1 MPDFNKDLSPIL
13 VNKNTELPQFDN
25 PSTPIPSSYMGMGQY
40 DLSGRDVED
49 PIFGKGPVVSKL
61 LPTVTASEL
70 YENRRYDNYSADTLD
85 IEDQNANA
93 QSNWEKAT
101 NGILKGANLA
111 ATTVAGGF
119 GMLYGAATS
128 PFTGRFADIWD
139 NPIMRKLDAYN
150 AEVDQNFLPN
160 YYSNKEKNA
169 EWYSTDNW
177 MTTNFLFDKL
187 VKNAG
192 FAVGAMASGNIA
204 NAALKTSGAVI
215 GAGLDALATEATAAQ
230 SFKLFTPLLRNTAR
244 AFSAAKNTEAAAILE
259 QELSSISD
267 IALRTSKMAQLDKA
281 KLAFSGFND
290 AARRTAIAAYSSAG
304 EASFE
309 ALQTSKEFRNNL
321 IEDYKKNNGGVAP
334 SGQALDDINQV
345 AESVGK
351 TSFFGNL
358 ALLGITEYVQ
368 LPYLLGSSYKSSKQ
382 AANTLLGKVDD
393 VVLENGKYVTK
404 ASTASRF
411 GKLYQ
416 GAAKAQKYVFD
427 PKEAGQ
433 ELGQFALQVG
443 TQNYF
448 KKSYESN
455 DANAWV
461 DGFLYGMVGKDK
473 EGEGVGALV
482 SKEGLESGLLGG
494 LTGGLMQANRTYE
507 EATAI
512 RKNTNDFISELNS
525 TPSFKQAFQD
535 RLDSANR
542 SIVLQQQQRDSIIN
556 GDELEARDLQSDL
569 VHAYLA
575 PRVKY
580 GRFDMVME
588 DLNELRQFGS
598 TEEGLASLKE
608 QSIANINDTVE
619 SYQKRLITFSESAK
633 SLNDT
638 YKDISLRYSGEILRD
653 EKGNPVLGPNGEQY
667 KKYTSENIDKLV
679 YAMHKISNYDKRIP
693 QVTSALSSFGIST
706 GELLNSINENDKPN
720 REVVDNLLKQIN
732 DLDVVSDVKD
742 SLKTALVDT
751 IELSMRRRQFM
762 EEYDGMKRDPLNYQ
776 STSGE
781 EDNAPVTVEQKEK
794 VEGKARPVIVEKELE
809 VGKPYSLKETLR
821 KDGTELQFAPKIT
834 VLSKTLAGE
843 YEVRLPNGKI
853 KFLTPT
859 EFKNYNISDEEN
871 LSDEMSDILNKAID
885 DVLSTSKFSEIEKP
899 TVNKLDYVNSL
910 DNQQLINAIEK
921 EFNKQAESLLQAKQE
936 AREREQRLLKNKEQ
950 LDKDQAAIEKNS
962 GTVATVDTSSTAMQ
976 EEGKLK
982 SAKNLFT
989 SSTTASEDYSDP
1001 TQSAA
1006 HITRSRSFLNKVKS
1020 FKNRSNVKAILV
1032 TPKQV
1037 DALGL
1042 TGLIEMSYGD
1052 STTEDILDVDNG
1064 FVAQVF
1070 IVQEKGKNYF
1080 VSEDGK
1086 KLSEVGEQVDMNQVV
1101 FQTMPT
1107 TALEYNNGT
1116 PRFRGEE
1123 KEKAEMYSN
1132 AWRDYRA
1139 TLFSAPADDYRI
1151 FDFTVSRGIPNV
1163 EDDAATNQVG
1173 GILIPETKI
1182 NSTEGLITISTTGSI
1197 VHNGEAINFPVGV
1210 PVLQYGD
1217 TLQFLNNRRFNDRE
1231 AKGVF
1236 QTIKALAEDTIKQ
1249 SEAGKSIR
1257 LNRGY
1262 TDFLQNVLFWKSK
1275 GKETL
1280 APNQISL
1287 NTSAMTINLGG
1298 NSYAL
1303 TDIANNESAIID
1315 QLKNTYISVNN
1326 TSLTKDF
1333 SIPFTEYYISQT
1345 GEFITSEWKNYQS
1358 FLLSSKYPSGKARP
1372 EGDTP
1377 LTTNVAKPTE
1387 AVPYSFKQ
1395 KYSTLNGVEF
1405 NLKAAAPKKAAPAKT
1420 EGPKIGE
1427 YDVDGETVNDYTL
1440 SGDRV
1445 VNFTA
1450 SVTDGVVSAIVVSNP
1465 ITQGLAADPDKMS
1478 DIIIPQVKAI
1488 AEEKGEKFDATKTDE
1503 QYVFD
1508 YLSNVIA
1515 SDLQLQLA
1523 PVEEVVEEE
1532 VSDIESKKANVESAF
1547 TSKINSATFQD
1558 ESIKKQKDERIAAAA
1573 NGEKNVDM
1581 RGINAYLEVRG
1592 NKIRKAFKELF
1603 KDKPTISI
1611 VNTIKSLL
1619 IKASTTYQK
1628 VGKNDFTIDN
1638 YNSILERIDK
1648 LDIQNITDT
1657 QLKDIV
1663 DSFINSS
1670 SSLYQLGESVNYDA
1684 ELAALESN
1692 EEAPESD
1699 TYNPDNTEYPDVAF
1713 RKVGGVDVDRITD
1726 ADMEAFKEWHA
1737 ANVPNIPF
1745 EVLANIITT
1754 HDGEKAWG
1762 VFENGVAKFMKGGQR
1777 GTEYHEIFEAIY
1789 NAMLTSE
1796 QQQALL
1802 TEFKSKPGK
1811 FLDRETGKKIN
1822 YDEATDL
1829 QAKERIADDFAD
1841 FRLGKLPARTLGEK
1855 ISKFFKSIVDFFK
1868 AFVTKPSVKS
1878 ELFKAINTGKF
1889 KEEVLRESN
1898 NEFAQYSR
1906 VGKLNVKQTQE
1917 YVEDITAR
1925 AAGLLFSESQK
1936 GLLFSPEKIT
1946 STEMF
1951 SKIEA
1956 MYVKEGKLQE
1966 LGASTWRD
1974 LKVKTLEKLRTLGV
1988 NFSAEDVISINDE
2001 EANKNDYAPEPF
2013 STDWKKNSTGAIKFS
2028 LSTLLQV
2035 AAVNPEGN
2043 ISLELPKPEFSS
2055 VKGLKL
2061 LNFSKAFATVLDKLS
2076 NTSSVSV
2083 AVDKLAELSN
2093 NDPNYVRLYQRVGA
2107 NVPFKDFSNDDWRYF
2122 IQFMQTFTKQKPEAL
2137 IQYKSG
2143 GEVYTGAANLYTATE
2158 QVVQGWTENMKAIAK
2173 VPKSIISLKNKVYVI
2188 DEAKLKEFD
2197 SSDEGMVDMLSAI
2210 GIEFPIDTYK
2220 KLNTSQKNT
2229 FAKAV
2234 TSIKAYLGK
2243 NNQIMSVTGKTLD
2256 VKGQLSK
2263 LGELLIKATNPN
2275 QDSTYF
2281 GVEGQRIG
2289 TYANNNAPSLFENE
2303 FNESETL
2310 DELLEKRPELND
2322 MFSANSQVLKK
2333 GGLFFDEDGNRI
2345 KSIKVKYIQGTKDT
2359 DANKGTSTSK
2369 LTLGDRFTQE
2379 INQNVNGR
2387 YYILIPADGS
2397 TEWAMDLGN
2406 TISFRNVEKGTAWK
2420 QINNVFRGYLSDEVS
2435 LALDFDNR
2443 KQLNN
2448 IYSLDGINK
2457 IESKLEELNKIK
2469 NKSEEDVKEIDSL
2482 NIQLE
2487 DLKKKPYQLRFFKD
2501 ILFKEDLE
2509 AINDLIEKNATQEQ
2523 VEDYINKNI
2532 TSVNEAIEKFIT
2544 DTANETKDVLLNTG
2558 EALLVDEEV
2567 YSYPGLDSTFSQAEN
2582 LDKFNMDE
2590 TVLDNLMTFAAA
2602 NYIIS
2607 NIELHKVL
2615 FGDPYQFKIKGEQLD
2630 ETKRIKSFLSPRLTT
2645 FDTPEYNTWLNEN
2658 MNVAGDVE
2666 LASTD
2671 PGYHSYKAYANT
2683 ITVSDV
2689 NVAGSLSNLVENYSD
2704 TNEADAMSWIS
2715 DGAYKEV
2722 KLKNGQ
2728 WSDGAE
2734 AFHQWQLA
2742 YTRQNL
2748 PGYTYS
2754 NDALEAHDKELV
2766 SGPAPK
2772 HTIEV
2777 LKPIVSGNKYNKN
2790 MFDLVLDKFSQMPIY
2805 YSMVKGTNLENLYV
2819 QMMKQGVDYAIMESG
2834 RKVGIEKMHSLY
2846 NVDGSFNEEAFNNNV
2861 QVPWK
2866 AYGIQ
2871 VETATEGEKTQTR
2884 GSQLTKLA
2892 SMDLFNNGVASSPAA
2907 EKEYKRNT
2915 DILNK
2920 MNENAYNTLLSKL
2933 GLTDTG
2939 NGFTMDSVT
2948 VSETLVYEMLRRE
2961 VSQNTKDTVQLD
2973 ENGKF
2978 RIPFEASPSY
2988 VQIRSIIYA
2997 MVNKALISPK
3007 LNGGAHVQVP
3017 ATMFESATKG
3027 RSLAIKTEKG
3037 WEKISKADYNKLS
3050 DEDKKKVMLTD
3061 DTLKFYTRENPY
3073 CEVMLPHWF
3082 KNKFGKKTGDEIL
3095 NYLNNT
3101 EEGRSI
3107 LSGIGFRI
3115 PTQALS
3121 SVEVFKVKGFLPQ
3134 YMGATVVVPSEI
3146 TTKAGSDFDIDKLN
3160 MYLKSVYVDKNGDV
3174 KLIKYMGSEEAT
3186 KKHYGE
3192 MFDRGELLT
3201 NDQQK
3206 ALREYLDSQ
3215 KIGAET
3221 NSLLLS
3227 IFGDNA
3233 IFDEADITS
3242 EFIQELSEQG
3252 IKNAVV
3258 NDMYKKSLENEY
3270 YDSLAKLLT
3279 LPENFDRLISPVDD
3293 AGLKT
3298 LSEKLDKLRG
3308 YNEGDIKNRLL
3319 NRNYMTSL
3327 RHAFVIAKRWVGIS
3341 AVNITSLS
3349 LKQKS
3354 KVYIDPSKFEV
3365 ISEKDRKILGDGKV
3379 NIKHNTVN
3387 VDGEEMISL
3396 SGTNVANDP
3405 NALISGRLSGYATAF
3420 VDVAKDPFI
3429 LKIIKSNSVVG
3440 TFMFLE
3446 NIGAGEEGIMFL
3458 NQPIIDEYLKIVDNA
3473 RTQNLFNDTL
3483 INYAKSLFPTAQTLI
3498 TEAKVTPANFESNI
3512 SDYYT
3517 GTLDANQ
3524 NAEQQVILKEFL
3536 KYAKMA
3542 EYNYKLTQATN
3553 YDTTRF
3559 GSGEEFARKQLRTDN
3574 ARKAS
3579 IISSVDNVLK
3589 TTFVGKL
3596 EKLLSSSMQSMGA
3609 IFRLEKDDMRIITED
3624 VLRPFSENEY
3634 LSADNYNKVA
3644 LQIKASFLDY
3654 IIQTK
3659 KGLNSRI
3666 KELLVDNETSIAV
3679 QLEKAKAKYPK
3690 VQILRD
3696 LQIVSGDRVD
3706 GAKSVKL
3713 IANIKDAYDEDIYV
3727 GMMRELRDTNP
3738 ELNQLYKDLV
3748 SVAILQGGY
3757 QSAIS
3762 IKNIIPIEDYSDIVT
3777 PVVNSIVSDKLL
3789 KAFSQGMFQ
3798 RNNFGDDTAMPII
3811 QPKFFLSADMPVG
3824 EKLNSIGEHYADIYQ
3839 YYSSL
3844 FPNIGA
3850 LGIKS
3855 MDRRI
3860 LLLSDKYNYFD
3871 VKNDFVKVPRVVTDK
3886 KTGANIDMVT
3896 GKTITKLDF
3905 ATRKKK
3911 GDYTLQDVFGYA
3923 KVKLPNGEPL
3933 IYYKKDK
3940 NGDFQS
3946 QYVYKLINLY
3956 GDGQRASEHYSDFRR
3971 SVIENGTIQINQEIP
3986 DADII
3991 EFYGGEITRKDVSLP
4006 TEVESENVSNND
4018 ILQLEVN
4025 ALEQQISELK
4035 EIKELVSE
4043 GQIEM
4048 IVLNDLPKI
4057 SPESAKKETGAKTG
4071 NAKDISTS
4079 MLSKNGVTVEQAAH
4093 NIWEN
4098 NFGIDSD
4105 ITTQDVRDIIID
4117 ILSSGSKTNYASQFD
4132 NSDEIK
4138 RLTQE
4143 LNDKKTQLEPKVK
4156 IKTSKPLPGQLD
4168 LFQEE
4173 ESWKEEDNND
4183 TCVPF

>member
-150 AEVDQNFLPN
+150 TEVDQNFLPN

-187 VKNAG
+187 VKNSG
-192 FAVGAMASGNIA
+192 FAVGAMVSGNIA

-404 ASTASRF
+404 ASTAGRF

-416 GAAKAQKYVFD
+416 GAAKAQKYIFD

-473 EGEGVGALV
+473 EGKGVGALV

-494 LTGGLMQANRTYE
+494 LTGGLMQAKGTYN

-619 SYQKRLITFSESAK
+619 SYQKRLIAFSESAK

-653 EKGNPVLGPNGEQY
+653 EKGNPVLGANGEQY

-693 QVTSALSSFGIST
+693 QVTSALTSFGIST

-732 DLDVVSDVKD
+732 DLDVVSDIKD
-742 SLKTALVDT
+742 GLKTALVDT

-776 STSGE
+776 STSGK
-781 EDNAPVTVEQKEK
+781 EDNSPVTVEQKEK
-794 VEGKARPVIVEKELE
+794 VEGKTRAAIVEKELE

-821 KDGTELQFAPKIT
+821 KEGTELQFAPKIT

-885 DVLSTSKFSEIEKP
+885 DVLNTSKFSEIEKP
-899 TVNKLDYVNSL
+899 ATGKLDYINSL

-921 EFNKQAESLLQAKQE
+921 EFNKQAASLLQEKQE

-1020 FKNRSNVKAILV
+1020 FKNRSNIKAILV
-1032 TPKQV
+1032 TPNQI

-1052 STTEDILDVDNG
+1052 SSTEDILDLDNG

-1070 IVQEKGKNYF
+1070 IVQEKGRNYF

-1086 KLSEVGEQVDMNQVV
+1086 KLSEVGLQVDMNQVV

-1107 TALEYNNGT
+1107 TELEYNNGT
-1116 PRFRGEE
+1116 PRFRAEE

-1132 AWRDYRA
+1132 AWRDYRS
-1139 TLFSAPADDYRI
+1139 TLFSAPADDYRV

-1173 GILIPETKI
+1173 GILIPESKI

-1197 VHNGEAINFPVGV
+1197 VHNNEPINFPVGV

-1236 QTIKALAEDTIKQ
+1236 QTIKALAEDTLKQ

-1287 NTSAMTINLGG
+1287 NTSNMTINLGG

-1326 TSLTKDF
+1326 KSLTKDF
-1333 SIPFTEYYISQT
+1333 SIPFTEYYINQA
-1345 GEFITSEWKNYQS
+1345 GEFTTAEWKNYQS

-1405 NLKAAAPKKAAPAKT
+1405 NLKTAAPKKAEPAKSAS
-1420 EGPKIGE
+1420 PKIGE
-1427 YDVDGETVNDYTL
+1427 YDVDGETVNDYKL
-1440 SGDRV
+1440 SGDRT

-1450 SVTDGVVSAIVVSNP
+1450 SITDGVVSAIVVSNP
-1465 ITQGLAADPDKMS
+1465 VTQGLAADPDKMS
-1478 DIIIPQVKAI
+1478 DIIIPELKKI
-1488 AEEKGEKFDATKTDE
+1488 AKEKGEQFDANKDDE
-1503 QYVFD
+1503 LYVFD

-1515 SDLQLQLA
+1515 SDLQNQLA
-1523 PVEEVVEEE
+1523 PQEEVVEEVVEEE
-1532 VSDIESKKANVESAF
+1532 PVV
-1547 TSKINSATFQD
+1547 
-1558 ESIKKQKDERIAAAA
+1558 
-1573 NGEKNVDM
+1573 
-1581 RGINAYLEVRG
+1581 
-1592 NKIRKAFKELF
+1592 
-1603 KDKPTISI
+1603 
-1611 VNTIKSLL
+1611 
-1619 IKASTTYQK
+1619 
-1628 VGKNDFTIDN
+1628 
-1638 YNSILERIDK
+1638 
-1648 LDIQNITDT
+1648 
-1657 QLKDIV
+1657 
-1663 DSFINSS
+1663 
-1670 SSLYQLGESVNYDA
+1670 
-1684 ELAALESN
+1684 

-1713 RKVGGVDVDRITD
+1713 RKVGGVDVDRMTD
-1726 ADMEAFKEWHA
+1726 ADIEAFKEWHA

-1745 EVLANIITT
+1745 EILQNIITT

-1762 VFENGVAKFMKGGQR
+1762 AFENGVAKFMKGGQR

-1802 TEFKSKPGK
+1802 NEFKSKPGK

-1906 VGKLNVKQTQE
+1906 VGKLSVKQTQE

-1988 NFSAEDVISINDE
+1988 NFNAEDVISINDE

-2043 ISLELPKPEFSS
+2043 MSLVLPKPEFSS
-2055 VKGLKL
+2055 IKGLKL

-2076 NTSSVSV
+2076 NTSSVSA

-2143 GEVYTGAANLYTATE
+2143 NEVYTGAANLYTATE

-2173 VPKSIISLKNKVYVI
+2173 VPKSIISFDRKNKVYVI
-2188 DEAKLKEFD
+2188 NETKLKEFD
-2197 SSDEGMVDMLSAI
+2197 NSVDGMIAMLNAI
-2210 GIEFPIDTYK
+2210 GVNFSADTYK
-2220 KLNTSQKNT
+2220 TLSPSQKNT

-2234 TSIKAYLGK
+2234 TSIKSYLGK

-2263 LGELLIKATNPN
+2263 LGELLVKATNPN

-2345 KSIKVKYIQGTKDT
+2345 KSIKIKYIQGTKDT
-2359 DANKGTSTSK
+2359 DANKGISTSK

-2379 INQNVNGR
+2379 INQNINGR

-2406 TISFRNVEKGTAWK
+2406 TISFASVEKGSAWK

-2435 LALDFDNR
+2435 LALDFNNR
-2443 KQLNN
+2443 KQLKNV
-2448 IYSLDGINK
+2448 S
-2457 IESKLEELNKIK
+2457 SKA
-2469 NKSEEDVKEIDSL
+2469 KE
-2482 NIQLE
+2482 
-2487 DLKKKPYQLRFFKD
+2487 LRFFKD
-2501 ILFKEDLE
+2501 ILFEEDLD
-2509 AINDLIEKNATQEQ
+2509 AINELIENNATQEQ

-2532 TSVNEAIEKFIT
+2532 ASINDAIKEFI
-2544 DTANETKDVLLNTG
+2544 DSTAKETQDVLLNTG
-2558 EALLVDEEV
+2558 EVFHRGEGV
-2567 YSYPGLDSTFSQAEN
+2567 YSYSGLDSTFSQAEN
-2582 LDKFNMDE
+2582 LDKFNLDE
-2590 TVLDNLMTFAAA
+2590 TVLDNLMTFTAA

-2615 FGDPYQFKIKGEQLD
+2615 FGDPYQFKIKGDQLD

-2658 MNVAGDVE
+2658 MNVAGDVK
-2666 LASTD
+2666 LTSTD

-2689 NVAGSLSNLVENYSD
+2689 NIAGSLSNLVKNYSD

-2728 WSDGAE
+2728 WSDEAE

-2834 RKVGIEKMHSLY
+2834 RKVGIEGMHSLY
-2846 NVDGSFNEEAFNNNV
+2846 NADGSFNEEAFNNNV

-2871 VETATEGEKTQTR
+2871 VETATEGDKTQTR
-2884 GSQLTKLA
+2884 GSQLTKLS

-2939 NGFTMDSVT
+2939 NGFTMDSIT

-2973 ENGKF
+2973 ENGEF

-3082 KNKFGKKTGDEIL
+3082 KGKFGNKTGDEIL

-3201 NDQQK
+3201 SAQQK

-3215 KIGAET
+3215 KIAPET

-3242 EFIQELSEQG
+3242 EFIQELAEQG
-3252 IKNAVV
+3252 IKNTIV

-3341 AVNITSLS
+3341 AVNITNLS

-3365 ISEKDRKILGDGKV
+3365 ISEKDKSILGDGKV

-3387 VDGEEMISL
+3387 VDGEDMISL

-3429 LKIIKSNSVVG
+3429 LKLIKSNSVVG

-3473 RTQNLFNDTL
+3473 RTQNLFNNDL
-3483 INYAKSLFPTAQTLI
+3483 VDYARSLFPTTAVDI
-3498 TEAKVTPANFESNI
+3498 SEAKVTPANFESNI
-3512 SDYYT
+3512 SGYYT
-3517 GTLDANQ
+3517 GKLDEKQ
-3524 NAEQQVILKEFL
+3524 NAEQHVILEEFL

-3542 EYNYKLTQATN
+3542 EYNYKFTQATN

-3579 IISSVDNVLK
+3579 IISSVDNVLD

-3596 EKLLSSSMQSMGA
+3596 EKLLSSSMQGMGA

-3634 LSADNYNKVA
+3634 LSADNYNKIA

-3659 KGLNSRI
+3659 TGLNSRI
-3666 KELLVDNETSIAV
+3666 KELLVDNETSVAA
-3679 QLEKAKAKYPK
+3679 QLEKAKAKYPN

-3713 IANIKDAYDEDIYV
+3713 MANIKDAYDEDIYV

-3748 SVAILQGGY
+3748 SVSILQGGY

-3762 IKNIIPIEDYSDIVT
+3762 IKNIIPIEDYSDVVT
-3777 PVVNSIVSDKLL
+3777 SVVNSIVSDESLQ
-3789 KAFSQGMFQ
+3789 AFSKGMFQ
-3798 RNNFGDDTAMPII
+3798 RNNFSDDTIMPII
-3811 QPKFFLSADMPVG
+3811 QPKFFLSSDMPIG
-3824 EKLNSIGEHYADIYQ
+3824 EQVNSIGEHYADVYQ

-3844 FPNIGA
+3844 FPNINA

-3855 MDRRI
+3855 TDRRI

-3886 KTGANIDMVT
+3886 KTGATIDMVT
-3896 GKTITKLDF
+3896 GKTITKLDYVN
-3905 ATRKKK
+3905 RKKK
-3911 GDYTLQDVFGYA
+3911 GDYTLQDAFGYA

-3933 IYYKKDK
+3933 IYYKE
-3940 NGDFQS
+3940 NGKGGKQS

-3956 GDGQRASEHYSDFRR
+3956 GDGQRASEHYSDFRQ

-3991 EFYGGEITRKDVSLP
+3991 EFYGGEITKKDVSLP
-4006 TEVESENVSNND
+4006 TEVKSEDVSIND
-4018 ILQLEVN
+4018 VLELEVN

-4035 EIKELVSE
+4035 EIKDLVSE
-4043 GQIEM
+4043 GQVEM
-4048 IVLNDLPKI
+4048 IVLNNLPKI

-4071 NAKDISTS
+4071 NTKDISTS
-4079 MLSKNGVTVEQAAH
+4079 MLSKTGVTVEQAAH
-4093 NIWEN
+4093 DIWES

-4105 ITTQDVRDIIID
+4105 IDTQDVRDIIID
-4117 ILSSGSKTNYASQFD
+4117 ILSSGSKVNYASQFD
-4132 NSDEIK
+4132 SSDEIK

-4143 LNDKKTQLEPKVK
+4143 LNEKKTQLEPKAKV
-4156 IKTSKPLPGQLD
+4156 KTSKPLPGQLD

>member
-13 VNKNTELPQFDN
+13 VNKNTELPIFDN
-25 PSTPIPSSYMGMGQY
+25 PSTPIPSTYMGMGQY

-70 YENRRYDNYSADTLD
+70 YENRRYDNYSADTID

-139 NPIMRKLDAYN
+139 NPIMRKLDEHN

-192 FAVGAMASGNIA
+192 FAVGAMVSGNIA

-215 GAGLDALATEATAAQ
+215 GAGLDALATEAAAAQ
-230 SFKLFTPLLRNTAR
+230 SFKLFTPLLRNTSR
-244 AFSAAKNTEAAAILE
+244 AFSAAKNSEAALILE

-267 IALRTSKMAQLDKA
+267 IALRTAKMAQLDKT

-321 IEDYKKNNGGVAP
+321 IEEYKKNNGGVAP

-345 AESVGK
+345 SESVGK

-358 ALLGITEYVQ
+358 ALLGVTEYVQ

-393 VVLENGKYVTK
+393 VVLDNGKYVTK
-404 ASTASRF
+404 ASTATRF

-433 ELGQFALQVG
+433 ELGQYALQVG

-455 DANAWV
+455 DGNAWV

-473 EGEGVGALV
+473 EGKGVGALV
-482 SKEGLESGLLGG
+482 SKEGLESGILGG
-494 LTGGLMQANRTYE
+494 LTGGLMQAKGTYNQ
-507 EATAI
+507 AI
-512 RKNTNDFISELNS
+512 EIKKNTNDFINELNT
-525 TPSFKQAFQD
+525 TPSFQQAFKD
-535 RLDSANR
+535 RLDSVNR

-556 GDELEARDLQSDL
+556 GDELEAKDLQSDL

-588 DLNELRQFGS
+588 DINELRQFGA

-608 QSIANINDTVE
+608 QSIANVNDTVE
-619 SYQKRLITFSESAK
+619 SYQKRLITFAESAK

-653 EKGNPVLGPNGEQY
+653 DEGKPVLGPNGEQY

-693 QVTSALSSFGIST
+693 QVTSTLTSFGIST

-732 DLDVVSDVKD
+732 DLDVVSDIKD
-742 SLKTALVDT
+742 SLKTALIDT

-776 STSGE
+776 STLGE
-781 EDNAPVTVEQKEK
+781 EDKAPVTVEQKEK
-794 VEGKARPVIVEKELE
+794 VEGKTRSVIVEKELE
-809 VGKPYSLKETLR
+809 LNKPYSLKETLR

-885 DVLSTSKFSEIEKP
+885 DVLSTDKFSEIEKP
-899 TVNKLDYVNSL
+899 TTGKLDYVNSL

-921 EFNKQAESLLQAKQE
+921 EFNKQAASLLQAKQE
-936 AREREQRLLKNKEQ
+936 AKEREQRLLKNKEQ
-950 LDKDQAAIEKNS
+950 LDKDQAAIEKDS
-962 GTVATVDTSSTAMQ
+962 GTVATVDTSSTAMP

-1001 TQSAA
+1001 TQSAP

-1020 FKNRSNVKAILV
+1020 FKNRSNIKAILV
-1032 TPKQV
+1032 TPNQI

-1052 STTEDILDVDNG
+1052 SSTEDILDVDNG

-1070 IVQEKGKNYF
+1070 IVQEKGRNYF

-1086 KLSEVGEQVDMNQVV
+1086 KLSEVGLQVDMNQVV

-1116 PRFRGEE
+1116 PRFRSEE
-1123 KEKAEMYSN
+1123 KEKAESYRD
-1132 AWRDYRA
+1132 AWKDYRS
-1139 TLFSAPADDYRI
+1139 TLFSAPYDDYRV

-1173 GILIPETKI
+1173 GILIPESKI

-1236 QTIKALAEDTIKQ
+1236 QTIKALAEDTLKQ

-1287 NTSAMTINLGG
+1287 NTSNMTINLGG
-1298 NSYAL
+1298 SSYAL

-1326 TSLTKDF
+1326 KSLTKDF
-1333 SIPFTEYYISQT
+1333 SIPFTEYYINQA
-1345 GEFITSEWKNYQS
+1345 GEFTTSEWKNYQS

-1395 KYSTLNGVEF
+1395 KYSTLNGIEF
-1405 NLKAAAPKKAAPAKT
+1405 NLKTAAPKKAEPAKSAS
-1420 EGPKIGE
+1420 PKIGE
-1427 YDVDGETVNDYTL
+1427 YDVDGETVNDYKL
-1440 SGDRV
+1440 SGDRT

-1450 SVTDGVVSAIVVSNP
+1450 SITDGVVSAIVVSNP

-1478 DIIIPQVKAI
+1478 DIIIPELKKI
-1488 AEEKGEKFDATKTDE
+1488 AEEKGEKFDASKDNE
-1503 QYVFD
+1503 LYVFD

-1515 SDLQLQLA
+1515 SDLQNQLA
-1523 PVEEVVEEE
+1523 PQEEVVEE
-1532 VSDIESKKANVESAF
+1532 VIEEEPVV
-1547 TSKINSATFQD
+1547 D
-1558 ESIKKQKDERIAAAA
+1558 E
-1573 NGEKNVDM
+1573 
-1581 RGINAYLEVRG
+1581 
-1592 NKIRKAFKELF
+1592 
-1603 KDKPTISI
+1603 T
-1611 VNTIKSLL
+1611 
-1619 IKASTTYQK
+1619 
-1628 VGKNDFTIDN
+1628 
-1638 YNSILERIDK
+1638 
-1648 LDIQNITDT
+1648 
-1657 QLKDIV
+1657 
-1663 DSFINSS
+1663 
-1670 SSLYQLGESVNYDA
+1670 
-1684 ELAALESN
+1684 
-1692 EEAPESD
+1692 PESD
-1699 TYNPDNTEYPDVAF
+1699 TYNPDNTEYPDVPF
-1713 RKVGGVDVDRITD
+1713 RKVGGVDVDRMTD
-1726 ADMEAFKEWHA
+1726 ADIQVFKEWHA

-1745 EVLANIITT
+1745 EILQNIITT

-1762 VFENGVAKFMKGGQR
+1762 AFENGVAKFMKGGQR

-1789 NAMLTSE
+1789 NAMLSKD

-1802 TEFKSKPGK
+1802 DEFKSKPGK

-1868 AFVTKPSVKS
+1868 SFVTKPSVKS
-1878 ELFKAINTGKF
+1878 ELFKAIDTGKF
-1889 KEEVLRESN
+1889 KEEVLRESD

-1906 VGKLNVKQTQE
+1906 VGKLSVKQTQE
-1917 YVEDITAR
+1917 YIEDITAR

-1936 GLLFSPEKIT
+1936 GLLFSPERIT
-1946 STEMF
+1946 SAEMF

-1966 LGASTWRD
+1966 LGASTWKD

-1988 NFSAEDVISINDE
+1988 NFDAEDVISINDE

-2013 STDWKKNSTGAIKFS
+2013 SVDWKKNSTGAIKFS

-2035 AAVNPEGN
+2035 AATNQEGN
-2043 ISLELPKPEFSS
+2043 ISLALPAPAFSS

-2143 GEVYTGAANLYTATE
+2143 NEVYTGAANLYTATE

-2173 VPKSIISLKNKVYVI
+2173 VPKSIISFDRKNKVYVI
-2188 DEAKLKEFD
+2188 NETNLKEFD

-2210 GIEFPIDTYK
+2210 GIEFPMDVYK
-2220 KLNTSQKNT
+2220 TLKAAQKNT
-2229 FAKAV
+2229 FTKAV

-2256 VKGQLSK
+2256 IKGHLST
-2263 LGELLIKATNPN
+2263 LGELLVKATNPN

-2281 GVEGQRIG
+2281 GVEGQRVG

-2333 GGLFFDEDGNRI
+2333 GGLFFDEEGNRI

-2359 DANKGTSTSK
+2359 DTNKGTSTSK

-2406 TISFRNVEKGTAWK
+2406 TISFASVEKGSAWK
-2420 QINNVFRGYLSDEVS
+2420 QINNVFRGYLSDEIS

-2443 KQLNN
+2443 KQL
-2448 IYSLDGINK
+2448 
-2457 IESKLEELNKIK
+2457 K
-2469 NKSEEDVKEIDSL
+2469 NVSGKAKE
-2482 NIQLE
+2482 
-2487 DLKKKPYQLRFFKD
+2487 LRFFKD
-2501 ILFKEDLE
+2501 ILFNDDLV
-2509 AINDLIEKNATQEQ
+2509 AINKLIEKNATQEQ

-2532 TSVNEAIEKFIT
+2532 ASINEAIKEFI
-2544 DTANETKDVLLNTG
+2544 DNTANETRDVLLNTG
-2558 EALLVDEEV
+2558 EVSFINEGV
-2567 YSYPGLDSTFSQAEN
+2567 YSYSGLDSTFAQAEN
-2582 LDKFNMDE
+2582 LDKFNMNND
-2590 TVLDNLMTFAAA
+2590 VLNNLMTFTAA

-2615 FGDPYQFKIKGEQLD
+2615 FGDPYQFKIKGSQLD

-2645 FDTPEYNTWLNEN
+2645 FDTAEYNTWLNEN
-2658 MNVAGDVE
+2658 MNAAGDIE
-2666 LASTD
+2666 LTPTD
-2671 PGYHSYKAYANT
+2671 PGYHNYKAYANT
-2683 ITVSDV
+2683 ITVGDV
-2689 NVAGSLSNLVENYSD
+2689 NVAGSLSNLIKNYSE

-2715 DGAYKEV
+2715 DRAYKEV

-2728 WSDGAE
+2728 WSDEAE

-2754 NDALEAHDKELV
+2754 NDKLEAHDKELV
-2766 SGPAPK
+2766 SRPAPK

-2805 YSMVKGTNLENLYV
+2805 YSMVQGTNLENLYV

-2834 RKVGIEKMHSLY
+2834 RKVGIESMHSLY
-2846 NVDGSFNEEAFNNNV
+2846 NADGSFNEEAFTNNI

-2871 VETATEGEKTQTR
+2871 VETANSDEKTQTR

-2973 ENGKF
+2973 KNGEF

-2988 VQIRSIIYA
+2988 TQIRSIIYA
-2997 MVNKALISPK
+2997 MVNKTLISPK

-3160 MYLKSVYVDKNGDV
+3160 MYLKAVYVNTNGDV

-3206 ALREYLDSQ
+3206 DLRNYLDSQ
-3215 KIGAET
+3215 KIAPET

-3227 IFGDNA
+3227 IFGDSA
-3233 IFDEADITS
+3233 IFDESDITS
-3242 EFIQELSEQG
+3242 EFVQELAEQG
-3252 IKNAVV
+3252 IKNTIV

-3298 LSEKLDKLRG
+3298 LSEKLDELRG

-3319 NRNYMTSL
+3319 NRNYMTGL

-3341 AVNITSLS
+3341 AVNITNLS

-3354 KVYIDPSKFEV
+3354 KVYIDPAKFES
-3365 ISEKDRKILGDGKV
+3365 IPQRDKKILGDGKV

-3387 VDGEEMISL
+3387 VNGEEMISL

-3429 LKIIKSNSVVG
+3429 LKLIQSNSVVG

-3473 RTQNLFNDTL
+3473 RTQNLFNDEL
-3483 INYAKSLFPTAQTLI
+3483 VSYAKSLFPTTQGLVS
-3498 TEAKVTPANFESNI
+3498 EAKVTPANFESNI
-3512 SDYYT
+3512 SGYYT
-3517 GTLDANQ
+3517 GKLNDNQ
-3524 NAEQQVILKEFL
+3524 NAEQHVILNEFL

-3542 EYNYKLTQATN
+3542 EYNYKFTQATN

-3559 GSGEEFARKQLRTDN
+3559 GSGEEFSKKQLRTDT

-3596 EKLLSSSMQSMGA
+3596 EELLSSSMQSMGA
-3609 IFRLEKDDMRIITED
+3609 IFRLEQDDMRIITED

-3634 LSADNYNKVA
+3634 LSADNYNKIA
-3644 LQIKASFLDY
+3644 LQIKSSFLDY

-3659 KGLNSRI
+3659 TGLNAGI
-3666 KELLVDNETSIAV
+3666 KQLIVDNETSVAAR
-3679 QLEKAKAKYPK
+3679 LEKAKAKYPK
-3690 VQILRD
+3690 MQILKD

-3713 IANIKDAYDEDIYV
+3713 MANIKDAYDEDIYV

-3748 SVAILQGGY
+3748 SVSILQGGY

-3762 IKNIIPIEDYSDIVT
+3762 IKNIIPIEDYSEIVT
-3777 PVVNSIVSDKLL
+3777 PVVNSIVSDESLQ
-3789 KAFSQGMFQ
+3789 AFSQGMFQ
-3798 RNNFGDDTAMPII
+3798 RNKFADDAIMPVV
-3811 QPKFFLSADMPVG
+3811 QPKFFAASDMPIG
-3824 EKLNSIGEHYADIYQ
+3824 EQVNSIGEHYADIYQ

-3844 FPNIGA
+3844 FPNVDV
-3850 LGIKS
+3850 LNIKS
-3855 MDRRI
+3855 TDRKI
-3860 LLLSDKYNYFD
+3860 LLLSPKYNYLD
-3871 VKNDFVKVPRVVTDK
+3871 VRNDFVKVPRVVTDK
-3886 KTGANIDMVT
+3886 KTGATIDMVT
-3896 GKTITKLDF
+3896 GKTITKLDYVN
-3905 ATRKKK
+3905 RKKK
-3911 GDYTLQDVFGYA
+3911 GDYSLQDVFGYA

-3933 IYYKKDK
+3933 INYVTK
-3940 NGDFQS
+3940 NNKTEEF
-3946 QYVYKLINLY
+3946 YVYKLVNLY
-3956 GDGQRASEHYSDFRR
+3956 GDGQRAAEHYSDFRR
-3971 SVIENGTIQINQEIP
+3971 SVIENGTIQIDQEIP

-3991 EFYGGEITRKDVSLP
+3991 EYYGGEITKKDVSLSP
-4006 TEVESENVSNND
+4006 E
-4018 ILQLEVN
+4018 EVN
-4025 ALEQQISELK
+4025 EKSNTVEITDRYSIADLKANPNKIYVFGDNVQRVGTGGQAQIRNNPNAMG
-4035 EIKELVSE
+4035 IAT
-4043 GQIEM
+4043 
-4048 IVLNDLPKI
+4048 KI
-4057 SPESAKKETGAKTG
+4057 SPSMNESAFMSDEDLNNNKQIIDGDIAKIKATGKVVVMPKDGLGTGLAKLKEKAPQTYAYLRQRLLEEFGFDNDKGTVSEQLKPGEQLGLFEDTVTLKDG
-4071 NAKDISTS
+4071 NDYNKSDINGS
-4079 MLSKNGVTVEQAAH
+4079 MLEAMGYTPKEIGK
-4093 NIWEN
+4093 
-4098 NFGIDSD
+4098 
-4105 ITTQDVRDIIID
+4105 
-4117 ILSSGSKTNYASQFD
+4117 ILKQ
-4132 NSDEIK
+4132 I
-4138 RLTQE
+4138 
-4143 LNDKKTQLEPKVK
+4143 
-4156 IKTSKPLPGQLD
+4156 
-4168 LFQEE
+4168 
-4173 ESWKEEDNND
+4173 
-4183 TCVPF
+4183 C

>member
-13 VNKNTELPQFDN
+13 VNKNTELPIFDN
-25 PSTPIPSSYMGMGQY
+25 PSTPIPSTYMGMGQY

-70 YENRRYDNYSADTLD
+70 YENRRYDNYSADTID

-139 NPIMRKLDAYN
+139 NPIMRKLDEHN

-192 FAVGAMASGNIA
+192 FAVGAMVSGNIA

-215 GAGLDALATEATAAQ
+215 GAGLDALATEAAAAQ
-230 SFKLFTPLLRNTAR
+230 SFKLFTPLLRNTSR
-244 AFSAAKNTEAAAILE
+244 AFSAAKNSEAALILE

-267 IALRTSKMAQLDKA
+267 IALRTAKMAQLDKA

-321 IEDYKKNNGGVAP
+321 IEEYKKNNGGVAP

-345 AESVGK
+345 SESVGK

-358 ALLGITEYVQ
+358 ALLGVTEYVQ

-393 VVLENGKYVTK
+393 VVLDNGKYVTK
-404 ASTASRF
+404 ASTATRF

-433 ELGQFALQVG
+433 ELGQYALQVG

-455 DANAWV
+455 DGNAWV

-473 EGEGVGALV
+473 EGKGVGALV
-482 SKEGLESGLLGG
+482 SKEGLESGILGG
-494 LTGGLMQANRTYE
+494 LTGGLMQAKGTYNQ
-507 EATAI
+507 AI
-512 RKNTNDFISELNS
+512 EIKKNTNDFINELNT
-525 TPSFKQAFQD
+525 TPSFQQAFKD
-535 RLDSANR
+535 RLDSVNR

-556 GDELEARDLQSDL
+556 GDELEAKDLQSDL

-588 DLNELRQFGS
+588 DINELRQFGA

-608 QSIANINDTVE
+608 QSIANVNDTVE
-619 SYQKRLITFSESAK
+619 SYQKRLITFAESAK

-653 EKGNPVLGPNGEQY
+653 DEGKPVLGPNGEQY

-693 QVTSALSSFGIST
+693 QVTSTLTSFGIST

-732 DLDVVSDVKD
+732 DLDVVSDIKD
-742 SLKTALVDT
+742 SLKTALIDT

-776 STSGE
+776 STLGE
-781 EDNAPVTVEQKEK
+781 EDKAPVTVEQKEK
-794 VEGKARPVIVEKELE
+794 VEGKTRSVIVEKELE
-809 VGKPYSLKETLR
+809 LNKPYSLKETLR

-885 DVLSTSKFSEIEKP
+885 DVLSTDKFSEIEKP
-899 TVNKLDYVNSL
+899 TTGKLDYVNSL

-921 EFNKQAESLLQAKQE
+921 EFNKQAASLLQAKQE
-936 AREREQRLLKNKEQ
+936 AKEREQRLLKNKEQ
-950 LDKDQAAIEKNS
+950 LDKDQAAIEKDS
-962 GTVATVDTSSTAMQ
+962 GTVATVDTSSTAMP

-1001 TQSAA
+1001 TQSAP

-1020 FKNRSNVKAILV
+1020 FKNRSNIKAILV
-1032 TPKQV
+1032 TPNQI

-1052 STTEDILDVDNG
+1052 SSTEDILDVDNG

-1070 IVQEKGKNYF
+1070 IVQEKGRNYF

-1086 KLSEVGEQVDMNQVV
+1086 KLSEVGLQVDMNQVV

-1116 PRFRGEE
+1116 PRFRSEE
-1123 KEKAEMYSN
+1123 KEKAESYRD
-1132 AWRDYRA
+1132 AWKDYRS
-1139 TLFSAPADDYRI
+1139 TLFSAPYDDYRV

-1173 GILIPETKI
+1173 GILIPESKI

-1236 QTIKALAEDTIKQ
+1236 QTIKALAEDTLKQ

-1287 NTSAMTINLGG
+1287 NTSNMTINLGG
-1298 NSYAL
+1298 SSYAL

-1326 TSLTKDF
+1326 KSLTKDF
-1333 SIPFTEYYISQT
+1333 SIPFTEYYINQA
-1345 GEFITSEWKNYQS
+1345 GEFTTSEWKNYQS

-1395 KYSTLNGVEF
+1395 KYSTLNGIEF
-1405 NLKAAAPKKAAPAKT
+1405 NLKTAAPKKAEPAKSAS
-1420 EGPKIGE
+1420 PKIGE
-1427 YDVDGETVNDYTL
+1427 YDVDGETVNDYKL
-1440 SGDRV
+1440 SGDRT

-1450 SVTDGVVSAIVVSNP
+1450 SITDGVVSAIVVSNP

-1478 DIIIPQVKAI
+1478 DIIIPELKKI
-1488 AEEKGEKFDATKTDE
+1488 AEEKGEKFDASKDNE
-1503 QYVFD
+1503 LYVFD

-1515 SDLQLQLA
+1515 SDLQNQLA
-1523 PVEEVVEEE
+1523 PQEEVVEE
-1532 VSDIESKKANVESAF
+1532 VIEEEPVV
-1547 TSKINSATFQD
+1547 D
-1558 ESIKKQKDERIAAAA
+1558 E
-1573 NGEKNVDM
+1573 
-1581 RGINAYLEVRG
+1581 
-1592 NKIRKAFKELF
+1592 
-1603 KDKPTISI
+1603 T
-1611 VNTIKSLL
+1611 
-1619 IKASTTYQK
+1619 
-1628 VGKNDFTIDN
+1628 
-1638 YNSILERIDK
+1638 
-1648 LDIQNITDT
+1648 
-1657 QLKDIV
+1657 
-1663 DSFINSS
+1663 
-1670 SSLYQLGESVNYDA
+1670 
-1684 ELAALESN
+1684 
-1692 EEAPESD
+1692 PESD
-1699 TYNPDNTEYPDVAF
+1699 TYNPDNTEYPDVPF
-1713 RKVGGVDVDRITD
+1713 RKVGGIDVDRMTD
-1726 ADMEAFKEWHA
+1726 VDIEAFKEWHA

-1745 EVLANIITT
+1745 EILQNIITT

-1762 VFENGVAKFMKGGQR
+1762 AFENGVAKFMKGGQR

-1789 NAMLTSE
+1789 NAMLSKD

-1802 TEFKSKPGK
+1802 DEFKSKPGK

-1868 AFVTKPSVKS
+1868 SFVTKPSVKS
-1878 ELFKAINTGKF
+1878 ELFKAIDTGKF
-1889 KEEVLRESN
+1889 KEEVLRESD

-1906 VGKLNVKQTQE
+1906 VGKLSVKQTQE
-1917 YVEDITAR
+1917 YIEDITAR

-1936 GLLFSPEKIT
+1936 GLLFSPERIT
-1946 STEMF
+1946 SAEMF

-1966 LGASTWRD
+1966 LGASTWKD

-1988 NFSAEDVISINDE
+1988 NFDAEDVISINDE

-2013 STDWKKNSTGAIKFS
+2013 SVDWKKNSTGAIKFS

-2035 AAVNPEGN
+2035 AATNQEGN
-2043 ISLELPKPEFSS
+2043 ISLALPAPAFSS

-2143 GEVYTGAANLYTATE
+2143 NEVYTGAANLYTATE

-2173 VPKSIISLKNKVYVI
+2173 VPKSIISFDRKNKVYVI
-2188 DEAKLKEFD
+2188 NETNLKEFD

-2210 GIEFPIDTYK
+2210 GIEFPMDVYK
-2220 KLNTSQKNT
+2220 TLKAAQKNT
-2229 FAKAV
+2229 FTKAV

-2256 VKGQLSK
+2256 IKGHLST
-2263 LGELLIKATNPN
+2263 LGELLVKATNPN

-2281 GVEGQRIG
+2281 GVEGQRVG

-2333 GGLFFDEDGNRI
+2333 GGLFFDEEGNRI

-2359 DANKGTSTSK
+2359 DTNKGTSTSK

-2406 TISFRNVEKGTAWK
+2406 TISFASVEKGSAWK
-2420 QINNVFRGYLSDEVS
+2420 QINNVFRGYLSDEIS

-2443 KQLNN
+2443 KQL
-2448 IYSLDGINK
+2448 
-2457 IESKLEELNKIK
+2457 K
-2469 NKSEEDVKEIDSL
+2469 NVSGKAKE
-2482 NIQLE
+2482 
-2487 DLKKKPYQLRFFKD
+2487 LRFFKD
-2501 ILFKEDLE
+2501 ILFNDDLV
-2509 AINDLIEKNATQEQ
+2509 AINKLIEKNATQEQ

-2532 TSVNEAIEKFIT
+2532 ASINEAIKEFI
-2544 DTANETKDVLLNTG
+2544 DNTANETRDVLLNTG
-2558 EALLVDEEV
+2558 EVSFINEGV
-2567 YSYPGLDSTFSQAEN
+2567 YSYSGLDSTFAQAEN
-2582 LDKFNMDE
+2582 LDKFNMNND
-2590 TVLDNLMTFAAA
+2590 VLNNLMTFTAA

-2615 FGDPYQFKIKGEQLD
+2615 FGDPYQFKIKGSQLD

-2645 FDTPEYNTWLNEN
+2645 FDTAEYNTWLNEN
-2658 MNVAGDVE
+2658 MNAAGDIE
-2666 LASTD
+2666 LTPTD
-2671 PGYHSYKAYANT
+2671 PGYHNYKAYANT
-2683 ITVSDV
+2683 ITVGDV
-2689 NVAGSLSNLVENYSD
+2689 NVAGSLSNLIKNYSE

-2715 DGAYKEV
+2715 DRAYKEV

-2728 WSDGAE
+2728 WSDEAE

-2754 NDALEAHDKELV
+2754 NDKLEAHDKELV
-2766 SGPAPK
+2766 SRPAPK

-2805 YSMVKGTNLENLYV
+2805 YSMVQGTNLENLYV

-2834 RKVGIEKMHSLY
+2834 RKVGIESMHSLY
-2846 NVDGSFNEEAFNNNV
+2846 NADGSFNEEAFTNNI

-2871 VETATEGEKTQTR
+2871 VETANSDEKTQTR

-2973 ENGKF
+2973 KNGEF

-2988 VQIRSIIYA
+2988 TQIRSIIYA

-3160 MYLKSVYVDKNGDV
+3160 MYLKAVYVNTNGDV

-3206 ALREYLDSQ
+3206 DLRNYLDSQ
-3215 KIGAET
+3215 KIAPET

-3227 IFGDNA
+3227 IFGDSA
-3233 IFDEADITS
+3233 IFDESDITS
-3242 EFIQELSEQG
+3242 EFVQELAEQG
-3252 IKNAVV
+3252 IKNTIV

-3298 LSEKLDKLRG
+3298 LSEKLDELRG

-3319 NRNYMTSL
+3319 NRNYMTGL

-3341 AVNITSLS
+3341 AVNITNLS

-3354 KVYIDPSKFEV
+3354 KVYIDPAKFES
-3365 ISEKDRKILGDGKV
+3365 IPQRDKKILGDGKV

-3387 VDGEEMISL
+3387 VNGEEMISL

-3429 LKIIKSNSVVG
+3429 LKLIQSNSVVG

-3473 RTQNLFNDTL
+3473 RTQNLFNEEL
-3483 INYAKSLFPTAQTLI
+3483 VSYVKSLFPTTQGLVS
-3498 TEAKVTPANFESNI
+3498 EAKVTPANFESNI
-3512 SDYYT
+3512 SSYYT
-3517 GTLDANQ
+3517 GTLNPNQ
-3524 NAEQQVILKEFL
+3524 NAEQHVILKEFL

-3542 EYNYKLTQATN
+3542 EYNYKFTQATN

-3559 GSGEEFARKQLRTDN
+3559 GSGEEFSKKQLRTDT

-3596 EKLLSSSMQSMGA
+3596 EELLSSSMQSMGA
-3609 IFRLEKDDMRIITED
+3609 IFRLEQDDMRIITED

-3634 LSADNYNKVA
+3634 LSADNYNKIA
-3644 LQIKASFLDY
+3644 LQIKSSFLDY

-3659 KGLNSRI
+3659 TGLNAGI
-3666 KELLVDNETSIAV
+3666 KQLIVDNETSVAAR
-3679 QLEKAKAKYPK
+3679 LEKAKAKYPK
-3690 VQILRD
+3690 MQILKD

-3713 IANIKDAYDEDIYV
+3713 MANIKDAYDEDIYV

-3748 SVAILQGGY
+3748 SVSILQGGY

-3762 IKNIIPIEDYSDIVT
+3762 IKNIIPIEDYSEIVT
-3777 PVVNSIVSDKLL
+3777 PVVNSIVSDESLQ
-3789 KAFSQGMFQ
+3789 AFSQGMFQ
-3798 RNNFGDDTAMPII
+3798 RNKFADDAIMPVV
-3811 QPKFFLSADMPVG
+3811 QPKFFAASDMPIG
-3824 EKLNSIGEHYADIYQ
+3824 EQVNSIGEHYADIYQ

-3844 FPNIGA
+3844 FPNVDV
-3850 LGIKS
+3850 LNIKS
-3855 MDRRI
+3855 TDRKI
-3860 LLLSDKYNYFD
+3860 LLLSPKYNYLD
-3871 VKNDFVKVPRVVTDK
+3871 VRNDFVKVPRVVTDK
-3886 KTGANIDMVT
+3886 KTGATIDMVT
-3896 GKTITKLDF
+3896 GKTITKLDYVN
-3905 ATRKKK
+3905 RKKK
-3911 GDYTLQDVFGYA
+3911 GDYSLQDVFGYA

-3933 IYYKKDK
+3933 INYVTK
-3940 NGDFQS
+3940 NNKTEEF
-3946 QYVYKLINLY
+3946 YVYKLVNLY
-3956 GDGQRASEHYSDFRR
+3956 GDGQRAAEHYSDFRR
-3971 SVIENGTIQINQEIP
+3971 SVIENGTIQIDQEIP

-3991 EFYGGEITRKDVSLP
+3991 EYYGGEITKKDVSLSP
-4006 TEVESENVSNND
+4006 EEVSETEA
-4018 ILQLEVN
+4018 QLEEAQPGEQLGLFEDTVTLKDGN
-4025 ALEQQISELK
+4025 DYNKSDINGSMLEAMGYTPK
-4035 EIKELVSE
+4035 EIGKILK
-4043 GQIEM
+4043 QI
-4048 IVLNDLPKI
+4048 
-4057 SPESAKKETGAKTG
+4057 
-4071 NAKDISTS
+4071 
-4079 MLSKNGVTVEQAAH
+4079 
-4093 NIWEN
+4093 
-4098 NFGIDSD
+4098 
-4105 ITTQDVRDIIID
+4105 
-4117 ILSSGSKTNYASQFD
+4117 
-4132 NSDEIK
+4132 
-4138 RLTQE
+4138 
-4143 LNDKKTQLEPKVK
+4143 
-4156 IKTSKPLPGQLD
+4156 
-4168 LFQEE
+4168 
-4173 ESWKEEDNND
+4173 
-4183 TCVPF
+4183 C

>member
-13 VNKNTELPQFDN
+13 VNKNTELPIFDN
-25 PSTPIPSSYMGMGQY
+25 PSTPIPSTYMGMGQY

-70 YENRRYDNYSADTLD
+70 YENRRYDNYSADTID

-139 NPIMRKLDAYN
+139 NPIMRKLDEHN

-192 FAVGAMASGNIA
+192 FAVGAMVSGNIA

-215 GAGLDALATEATAAQ
+215 GAGLDALATEAAAAQ
-230 SFKLFTPLLRNTAR
+230 SFKLFTPLLRNTSR
-244 AFSAAKNTEAAAILE
+244 AFSAAKNSEAALILE

-267 IALRTSKMAQLDKA
+267 IALRTAKMAQLDKA

-321 IEDYKKNNGGVAP
+321 IEEYKKNNGGVAP

-345 AESVGK
+345 SESVGK

-358 ALLGITEYVQ
+358 ALLGVTEYVQ

-393 VVLENGKYVTK
+393 VVLDNGKYVTK
-404 ASTASRF
+404 ASTATRF

-433 ELGQFALQVG
+433 ELGQYALQVG

-455 DANAWV
+455 DGNAWV

-473 EGEGVGALV
+473 EGKGVGALV
-482 SKEGLESGLLGG
+482 SKEGLESGILGG
-494 LTGGLMQANRTYE
+494 LTGGLMQAKGTYNQ
-507 EATAI
+507 AI
-512 RKNTNDFISELNS
+512 EIKKNTNDFINELNT
-525 TPSFKQAFQD
+525 TPSFQQAFKD
-535 RLDSANR
+535 RLDSVNR

-556 GDELEARDLQSDL
+556 GDELEAKDLQSDL

-588 DLNELRQFGS
+588 DINELRQFGA

-608 QSIANINDTVE
+608 QSIANVNDTVE
-619 SYQKRLITFSESAK
+619 SYQKRLITFAESAK

-653 EKGNPVLGPNGEQY
+653 DEGKPVLGPNGEQY

-693 QVTSALSSFGIST
+693 QVTSALTSFGIST

-732 DLDVVSDVKD
+732 DLDVVSDIKD
-742 SLKTALVDT
+742 SLKTALIDT

-762 EEYDGMKRDPLNYQ
+762 EEYDSMKRDPLNYQ
-776 STSGE
+776 STLGE
-781 EDNAPVTVEQKEK
+781 EDKAPVTVEQKEK
-794 VEGKARPVIVEKELE
+794 VEGKTRPVIVEKELE
-809 VGKPYSLKETLR
+809 LNKPYSLKETLR

-885 DVLSTSKFSEIEKP
+885 DVLSTDKFSEIEKP
-899 TVNKLDYVNSL
+899 TTGKLDYVNSL

-921 EFNKQAESLLQAKQE
+921 EFNKQAASLLQAKQE
-936 AREREQRLLKNKEQ
+936 AKEREQRLLKNKEQ
-950 LDKDQAAIEKNS
+950 LDKDQAAIEKDS
-962 GTVATVDTSSTAMQ
+962 GTVATVDTSSTAMP

-1001 TQSAA
+1001 TQSAP

-1020 FKNRSNVKAILV
+1020 FKNRSNIKAILV
-1032 TPKQV
+1032 TPNQI

-1052 STTEDILDVDNG
+1052 SSTEDILDVDNG

-1070 IVQEKGKNYF
+1070 IVQEKGRNYF

-1086 KLSEVGEQVDMNQVV
+1086 KLSEVGLQVDMNQVV

-1116 PRFRGEE
+1116 PRFRSEE
-1123 KEKAEMYSN
+1123 KEKAESYRD
-1132 AWRDYRA
+1132 AWKDYRS
-1139 TLFSAPADDYRI
+1139 TLFSAPYDDYRV

-1173 GILIPETKI
+1173 GILIPESKI

-1236 QTIKALAEDTIKQ
+1236 QTIKALAEDTLKQ

-1287 NTSAMTINLGG
+1287 NTSNMTINLGG
-1298 NSYAL
+1298 SSYAL

-1326 TSLTKDF
+1326 KSLTKDF
-1333 SIPFTEYYISQT
+1333 SIPFTEYYINQA
-1345 GEFITSEWKNYQS
+1345 GEFTTSEWKNYQS

-1395 KYSTLNGVEF
+1395 KYSTLNGIEF
-1405 NLKAAAPKKAAPAKT
+1405 NLKTAAPKKAEPAKSAS
-1420 EGPKIGE
+1420 PKIGE

-1440 SGDRV
+1440 SGNRV

-1450 SVTDGVVSAIVVSNP
+1450 SITDGVVSAIVVSNP
-1465 ITQGLAADPDKMS
+1465 ITQELAADSDKMS
-1478 DIIIPQVKAI
+1478 GIIIPQVKAI
-1488 AEEKGEKFDATKTDE
+1488 AEEKGEQFDATKTNE

-1508 YLSNVIA
+1508 YLSNAIA
-1515 SDLQLQLA
+1515 SDLQNQLA
-1523 PVEEVVEEE
+1523 PQEEVVEEVVEEE
-1532 VSDIESKKANVESAF
+1532 PVI
-1547 TSKINSATFQD
+1547 D
-1558 ESIKKQKDERIAAAA
+1558 E
-1573 NGEKNVDM
+1573 
-1581 RGINAYLEVRG
+1581 
-1592 NKIRKAFKELF
+1592 
-1603 KDKPTISI
+1603 T
-1611 VNTIKSLL
+1611 
-1619 IKASTTYQK
+1619 
-1628 VGKNDFTIDN
+1628 
-1638 YNSILERIDK
+1638 
-1648 LDIQNITDT
+1648 
-1657 QLKDIV
+1657 
-1663 DSFINSS
+1663 
-1670 SSLYQLGESVNYDA
+1670 
-1684 ELAALESN
+1684 
-1692 EEAPESD
+1692 PESD
-1699 TYNPDNTEYPDVAF
+1699 TYNPDNTEYPDVPF
-1713 RKVGGVDVDRITD
+1713 RKVGGIDVDRMTD
-1726 ADMEAFKEWHA
+1726 VDIEAFKEWHA

-1745 EVLANIITT
+1745 EILQNIITT

-1762 VFENGVAKFMKGGQR
+1762 AFENGVAKFMKGGQR

-1789 NAMLTSE
+1789 NAMLSKD

-1802 TEFKSKPGK
+1802 NEFKSKPGK

-1868 AFVTKPSVKS
+1868 SFVTKPSVKS
-1878 ELFKAINTGKF
+1878 ELFKAIDTGKF
-1889 KEEVLRESN
+1889 KEEVLRESD

-1906 VGKLNVKQTQE
+1906 VGKLSVKQTQE
-1917 YVEDITAR
+1917 YIEDITAR

-1936 GLLFSPEKIT
+1936 GLLFSPERIT
-1946 STEMF
+1946 SAEMF

-1956 MYVKEGKLQE
+1956 MYIKEGKLQE
-1966 LGASTWRD
+1966 LGASTWKD

-1988 NFSAEDVISINDE
+1988 NFDAEDVISINDE

-2013 STDWKKNSTGAIKFS
+2013 SVDWKKNSTGAIKFS

-2035 AAVNPEGN
+2035 AATNQEGN
-2043 ISLELPKPEFSS
+2043 ISLALPAPAFSS

-2143 GEVYTGAANLYTATE
+2143 NEVYTGAANLYTATE

-2173 VPKSIISLKNKVYVI
+2173 IPKSIISFDRKNKVYVI
-2188 DEAKLKEFD
+2188 NETKLKEFD

-2210 GIEFPIDTYK
+2210 GIEFPMDVYK
-2220 KLNTSQKNT
+2220 TLKAAQKNT
-2229 FAKAV
+2229 FTKAV

-2256 VKGQLSK
+2256 IKGHLST
-2263 LGELLIKATNPN
+2263 LGELLVKATNPN

-2281 GVEGQRIG
+2281 GVEGQRVG

-2333 GGLFFDEDGNRI
+2333 GGLFFDEEGNRI

-2359 DANKGTSTSK
+2359 DTNKGTSTSK

-2406 TISFRNVEKGTAWK
+2406 TISFASVEKGSAWK

-2443 KQLNN
+2443 KQLKNV
-2448 IYSLDGINK
+2448 S
-2457 IESKLEELNKIK
+2457 SKA
-2469 NKSEEDVKEIDSL
+2469 KE
-2482 NIQLE
+2482 
-2487 DLKKKPYQLRFFKD
+2487 LRFFKD
-2501 ILFKEDLE
+2501 ILFNDDLV
-2509 AINDLIEKNATQEQ
+2509 AINKLIENNATQEQ

-2532 TSVNEAIEKFIT
+2532 ASINEAIKEFI
-2544 DTANETKDVLLNTG
+2544 DNTANETRDVLLNTG
-2558 EALLVDEEV
+2558 EVSFINEGV
-2567 YSYPGLDSTFSQAEN
+2567 YSYSGLDSTFAQAEN
-2582 LDKFNMDE
+2582 LDKFNMNND
-2590 TVLDNLMTFAAA
+2590 VLNNLMTFTAA

-2615 FGDPYQFKIKGEQLD
+2615 FGDPYQFKIKGSQLD

-2645 FDTPEYNTWLNEN
+2645 FDTAEYNTWLNEN
-2658 MNVAGDVE
+2658 MNAAGDIE
-2666 LASTD
+2666 LTPTD
-2671 PGYHSYKAYANT
+2671 PGYHNYKAYANT
-2683 ITVSDV
+2683 ITVGDV
-2689 NVAGSLSNLVENYSD
+2689 NVAGSLSNLIKNYSE

-2715 DGAYKEV
+2715 DRAYKEV

-2728 WSDGAE
+2728 WSDEAE

-2754 NDALEAHDKELV
+2754 NDKLEAHDKELV
-2766 SGPAPK
+2766 SRPAPK

-2805 YSMVKGTNLENLYV
+2805 YSMVQGTNLENLYV

-2834 RKVGIEKMHSLY
+2834 RKVGIESMHSLY
-2846 NVDGSFNEEAFNNNV
+2846 NADGSFNEEAFTNNI

-2871 VETATEGEKTQTR
+2871 VETANSDEKTQTR

-2973 ENGKF
+2973 KNGEF

-2988 VQIRSIIYA
+2988 TQIRSIIYA

-3027 RSLAIKTEKG
+3027 RSLAMKTEKG

-3082 KNKFGKKTGDEIL
+3082 KNKFGNKTGDEIL

-3160 MYLKSVYVDKNGDV
+3160 MYLKAVYVNTNGDV

-3206 ALREYLDSQ
+3206 DLRNYLDSQ
-3215 KIGAET
+3215 KIAPET

-3227 IFGDNA
+3227 IFGDSA
-3233 IFDEADITS
+3233 IFDESDITS
-3242 EFIQELSEQG
+3242 EFVQELAEQG
-3252 IKNAVV
+3252 IKNTIV

-3298 LSEKLDKLRG
+3298 LSEKLDELRG

-3319 NRNYMTSL
+3319 NRNYMTGL

-3341 AVNITSLS
+3341 AVNITNLS

-3354 KVYIDPSKFEV
+3354 KVYIDPAKFES
-3365 ISEKDRKILGDGKV
+3365 IPQRDKKILGDGKV

-3387 VDGEEMISL
+3387 VNGEEMISL

-3429 LKIIKSNSVVG
+3429 LKLIQSNSVVG

-3473 RTQNLFNDTL
+3473 RTQNLFNEELVD
-3483 INYAKSLFPTAQTLI
+3483 YARSLFPTTAVDI
-3498 TEAKVTPANFESNI
+3498 SEAKVTPANFESNI
-3512 SDYYT
+3512 SEYYT
-3517 GTLDANQ
+3517 GRLNEKQ
-3524 NAEQQVILKEFL
+3524 NAEQHVILEEFL

-3542 EYNYKLTQATN
+3542 EYNYKFTQATN

-3559 GSGEEFARKQLRTDN
+3559 GSGEEFSKKQLRTDT

-3596 EKLLSSSMQSMGA
+3596 EELLSSSMQSMGA
-3609 IFRLEKDDMRIITED
+3609 IFRLEQDDMRIITED

-3634 LSADNYNKVA
+3634 LSADNYNKIA
-3644 LQIKASFLDY
+3644 LQIKSSFLDY

-3659 KGLNSRI
+3659 TGLNAGI
-3666 KELLVDNETSIAV
+3666 KQLIVDNETSVAAR
-3679 QLEKAKAKYPK
+3679 LEKAKAKYPK
-3690 VQILRD
+3690 MQILKD

-3713 IANIKDAYDEDIYV
+3713 MANIKDAYDEDIYV

-3748 SVAILQGGY
+3748 SVSILQGGY

-3762 IKNIIPIEDYSDIVT
+3762 IKNIIPIEDYSEIVT
-3777 PVVNSIVSDKLL
+3777 PVVNSIVSDESLQ
-3789 KAFSQGMFQ
+3789 AFSQGMFQ
-3798 RNNFGDDTAMPII
+3798 RNKFADDAIMPVV
-3811 QPKFFLSADMPVG
+3811 QPKFFAASDMPIG
-3824 EKLNSIGEHYADIYQ
+3824 EQVNSIGEHYADIYQ

-3844 FPNIGA
+3844 FPNVDV
-3850 LGIKS
+3850 LNIKS
-3855 MDRRI
+3855 TDRKI
-3860 LLLSDKYNYFD
+3860 LLLSPKYNYLD
-3871 VKNDFVKVPRVVTDK
+3871 VRNDFVKVPRVVTDK
-3886 KTGANIDMVT
+3886 KTGATIDMVT
-3896 GKTITKLDF
+3896 GKTITKLDYVN
-3905 ATRKKK
+3905 RKKK
-3911 GDYTLQDVFGYA
+3911 GDYSLQDVFGYA

-3933 IYYKKDK
+3933 INYVTK
-3940 NGDFQS
+3940 NNKTEEF
-3946 QYVYKLINLY
+3946 YVYKLVNLY
-3956 GDGQRASEHYSDFRR
+3956 GDGQRAAEHYSDFRR
-3971 SVIENGTIQINQEIP
+3971 SVIENGTIQIDQEIP

-3991 EFYGGEITRKDVSLP
+3991 EYYGGEITKKDVSLSP
-4006 TEVESENVSNND
+4006 E
-4018 ILQLEVN
+4018 EVN
-4025 ALEQQISELK
+4025 EKSNTVEITDRYSIADLKANPNKIYVFGDNVQRVGTGGQAQIRNNPNAMG
-4035 EIKELVSE
+4035 IAT
-4043 GQIEM
+4043 
-4048 IVLNDLPKI
+4048 KI
-4057 SPESAKKETGAKTG
+4057 SPSMTESAFMSDEDLNNNKQIIDGDIAKIKATGKVVVMPKDGLGTGLAKLKEKAPQTYAYLRQRLLEEFGFDNDKGTVSEQLKPGEQLGLFEDTVTLKDG
-4071 NAKDISTS
+4071 NDYNKSDINGS
-4079 MLSKNGVTVEQAAH
+4079 MLEAMGYTPKEIGK
-4093 NIWEN
+4093 
-4098 NFGIDSD
+4098 
-4105 ITTQDVRDIIID
+4105 
-4117 ILSSGSKTNYASQFD
+4117 ILKQ
-4132 NSDEIK
+4132 I
-4138 RLTQE
+4138 
-4143 LNDKKTQLEPKVK
+4143 
-4156 IKTSKPLPGQLD
+4156 
-4168 LFQEE
+4168 
-4173 ESWKEEDNND
+4173 
-4183 TCVPF
+4183 C

>member
-187 VKNAG
+187 VKNSG
-192 FAVGAMASGNIA
+192 FAVGAMVSGNIA

-494 LTGGLMQANRTYE
+494 LTGGLMQAKGTYN

-1197 VHNGEAINFPVGV
+1197 VHNGEAISFPVGV

-1249 SEAGKSIR
+1249 SDAGKSIR

-1280 APNQISL
+1280 APNQISI
-1287 NTSAMTINLGG
+1287 NTSARTINLGS

-1333 SIPFTEYYISQT
+1333 SIPFTEYYINQA
-1345 GEFITSEWKNYQS
+1345 GEFTTSEWKNYQS

-1372 EGDTP
+1372 QGDTP

-1395 KYSTLNGVEF
+1395 KYATLSGIEF
-1405 NLKAAAPKKAAPAKT
+1405 NIKVAAPKKAAPAKA

-1515 SDLQLQLA
+1515 SDLQLQLTS
-1523 PVEEVVEEE
+1523 VEEVVEEIVEEE
-1532 VSDIESKKANVESAF
+1532 VSSIEDKKADIEKRRQEELNKFPTTLRLKKFNSEGEN
-1547 TSKINSATFQD
+1547 TELTDRQINSVEKAINQAIGQGKDAKEIIAILNALGFVPNAGNETTSLLNYIQD
-1558 ESIKKQKDERIAAAA
+1558 RIDGKEKSEYKDIHGKLIDR
-1573 NGEKNVDM
+1573 
-1581 RGINAYLEVRG
+1581 INA
-1592 NKIRKAFKELF
+1592 K
-1603 KDKPTISI
+1603 
-1611 VNTIKSLL
+1611 
-1619 IKASTTYQK
+1619 
-1628 VGKNDFTIDN
+1628 
-1638 YNSILERIDK
+1638 
-1648 LDIQNITDT
+1648 
-1657 QLKDIV
+1657 
-1663 DSFINSS
+1663 
-1670 SSLYQLGESVNYDA
+1670 YDA
-1684 ELAALESN
+1684 ELAALEGN

-1713 RKVGGVDVDRITD
+1713 RKVGGVDVDRMTD

-1802 TEFKSKPGK
+1802 TEFKSKSGK

-1988 NFSAEDVISINDE
+1988 NFNSEDVISINDE

-2137 IQYKSG
+2137 IQYKTG

-2173 VPKSIISLKNKVYVI
+2173 VPKSIVSFDRKNKVYVI

-2443 KQLNN
+2443 KQL
-2448 IYSLDGINK
+2448 
-2457 IESKLEELNKIK
+2457 K
-2469 NKSEEDVKEIDSL
+2469 NVSDKAKE
-2482 NIQLE
+2482 
-2487 DLKKKPYQLRFFKD
+2487 LRFFKD
-2501 ILFKEDLE
+2501 ILFKDDLA
-2509 AINDLIEKNATQEQ
+2509 AINKLIENNATQEQ
-2523 VEDYINKNI
+2523 VEDYINENI

-2558 EALLVDEEV
+2558 EALLVDEGV

-2590 TVLDNLMTFAAA
+2590 AVLDNLMTFSAA

-2658 MNVAGDVE
+2658 MNVAGDVT
-2666 LASTD
+2666 LVSTD

-2689 NVAGSLSNLVENYSD
+2689 NIAGSLSNLVSNYSD

-2728 WSDGAE
+2728 WSNEAE

-2846 NVDGSFNEEAFNNNV
+2846 NADGSFNEEAFNNNV

-2871 VETATEGEKTQTR
+2871 VETATEGDKTQTR

-3050 DEDKKKVMLTD
+3050 DDDKKKVMLTD

-3082 KNKFGKKTGDEIL
+3082 KNKFGNKTGDEIL

-3298 LSEKLDKLRG
+3298 LSEKLDGLRG

-3512 SDYYT
+3512 SGYYT

-3579 IISSVDNVLK
+3579 IISSVDNILN

-3609 IFRLEKDDMRIITED
+3609 IFRLEQDDMRIITED

-3696 LQIVSGDRVD
+3696 LKIVSGDRVD

-3727 GMMRELRDTNP
+3727 GMMRELRDTNS

-3777 PVVNSIVSDKLL
+3777 PVVNFIVSDESLQ
-3789 KAFSQGMFQ
+3789 AFSQGMFQ
-3798 RNNFGDDTAMPII
+3798 RNNFGDDTVMPII

-3824 EKLNSIGEHYADIYQ
+3824 EQVNSIGEHYADVYQ

-3844 FPNIGA
+3844 FPNISA

-3886 KTGANIDMVT
+3886 KNGANIDMVT

-3940 NGDFQS
+3940 NGGFQS

-3971 SVIENGTIQINQEIP
+3971 SVIENGTIQIDQEIP

-4006 TEVESENVSNND
+4006 T
-4018 ILQLEVN
+4018 Q
-4025 ALEQQISELK
+4025 
-4035 EIKELVSE
+4035 
-4043 GQIEM
+4043 
-4048 IVLNDLPKI
+4048 
-4057 SPESAKKETGAKTG
+4057 ETA
-4071 NAKDISTS
+4071 
-4079 MLSKNGVTVEQAAH
+4079 EQA
-4093 NIWEN
+4093 
-4098 NFGIDSD
+4098 
-4105 ITTQDVRDIIID
+4105 
-4117 ILSSGSKTNYASQFD
+4117 
-4132 NSDEIK
+4132 
-4138 RLTQE
+4138 
-4143 LNDKKTQLEPKVK
+4143 
-4156 IKTSKPLPGQLD
+4156 KPGEQLD
-4168 LFQEE
+4168 LFNE

>member
-1 MPDFNKDLSPIL
+1 MPDFDKNLQSIIKDSSIPFEHINVRAPRPAAPISEG
-13 VNKNTELPQFDN
+13 VSD
-25 PSTPIPSSYMGMGQY
+25 
-40 DLSGRDVED
+40 
-49 PIFGKGPVVSKL
+49 FG
-61 LPTVTASEL
+61 LPTLANSDKDVFSILDKLSNSSNFEEKGMFVTNETLQS
-70 YENRRYDNYSADTLD
+70 NRRYDTFNPMIADQENFAAYNQGT
-85 IEDQNANA
+85 I
-93 QSNWEKAT
+93 EKAF
-101 NGILKGANLA
+101 NGTMKGLNLVG
-111 ATTVAGGF
+111 TTVAGGF
-119 GMLYGAATS
+119 GMLLGTAKWAMPGGKFS
-128 PFTGRFADIWD
+128 DIWD
-139 NPIMRKLDAYN
+139 NPVMQNLDKWN
-150 AEVDQNFLPN
+150 NKVDQEYLPN
-160 YYSNKEKNA
+160 YYTNKETQA
-169 EWYSTDNW
+169 DWYDTDNW
-177 MTTNFLFDKL
+177 MTSNFLFDKII
-187 VKNAG
+187 KNSG
-192 FAVGAMASGNIA
+192 FAVGAMVSGNIA
-204 NAALKTSGAVI
+204 NGVLGAAGAALGGLAAEGAV
-215 GAGLDALATEATAAQ
+215 LAEASQA
-230 SFKLFTPLLRNTAR
+230 FKLFTPLLRNTSR
-244 AFSAAKNTEAAAILE
+244 AFSAAKNIEAAAILE
-259 QELSSISD
+259 KEVSSIAD
-267 IALRTSKMAQLDKA
+267 IATKSSKLAQLA
-281 KLAFSGFND
+281 KTANTFSGFND
-290 AARRTAIAAYSSAG
+290 VARRTAIAAYSSAG

-309 ALQTSKEFRNNL
+309 ALQTSNEFRKSL
-321 IEDYKKNNGGVAP
+321 IQKYINDNGTEPTGADLQNINDIA
-334 SGQALDDINQV
+334 GQ
-345 AESVGK
+345 VGA
-351 TSFFGNL
+351 TSFIGNL
-358 ALLGITEYVQ
+358 ALLSITEFNQ
-368 LPYLLGSSYKSSKQ
+368 LPNLLGSSYKTTKG
-382 AANTLLGKVDD
+382 AANSLLGQVDNVLLKDGKYISD
-393 VVLENGKYVTK
+393 VVTP
-404 ASTASRF
+404 TTRF
-411 GKLYQ
+411 GKLFNS
-416 GAAKAQKYVFD
+416 GKRISGYVFD
-427 PKEAGQ
+427 PKEGGQ
-433 ELGQFALQVG
+433 EIGQYALQVG
-443 TQNYF
+443 TQHYF
-448 KKSYESN
+448 EKGKQNNSASDVIDSVLESAKYGFFDEKK
-455 DANAWV
+455 
-461 DGFLYGMVGKDK
+461 
-473 EGEGVGALV
+473 GALR
-482 SKEGLESGLLGG
+482 SKEGIEGG
-494 LTGGLMQANRTYE
+494 IIGALTGGPMSSLGPNGTIAKNKEQQSN
-507 EATAI
+507 TA
-512 RKNTNDFISELNS
+512 KFINGLNNAP
-525 TPSFKQAFQD
+525 TFKQSFIQ
-535 RLDSANR
+535 RMENVNR
-542 SIVLQQQQRDSIIN
+542 GVVLQQQYQDAVIQ
-556 GDELEARDLQSDL
+556 GDKLEAMDARADMM
-569 VHAYLA
+569 HNYLTS
-575 PRVKY
+575 RINY
-580 GRFDMVME
+580 GRFDMVM
-588 DLNELRQFGS
+588 DDIAELKQMGI
-598 TEEGLASLKE
+598 TEEGLATLKE
-608 QSIANINDTVE
+608 QGIGNIDDTIE
-619 SYQKRLITFSESAK
+619 SFQKRLTAFETIASNTNEIIK
-633 SLNDT
+633 STN
-638 YKDISLRYSGEILRD
+638 LRFSGETITD
-653 EKGNPVLGPNGEQY
+653 ESGKAY
-667 KKYTSENIDKLV
+667 RKYSPLAIDKLV
-679 YAMHKISNYDKRIP
+679 YAASKISDYDVRIP
-693 QVTSALSSFGIST
+693 QVMSSLSSNQIST
-706 GELLNSINENDKPN
+706 ANILASINENGKPS
-720 REVVDNLLKQIN
+720 REALDEALKQIN
-732 DLDVVSDVKD
+732 ELDVLSTVKD
-742 SLKTALVDT
+742 DLKTNLSEVV
-751 IELSMRRRQFM
+751 ELSMRRKQFM
-762 EEYDGMKRDPLNYQ
+762 EEYDGIKGNPLTYESV
-776 STSGE
+776 STE
-781 EDNAPVTVEQKEK
+781 EDKSPVTVEQKEK
-794 VEGKARPVIVEKELE
+794 VEGKARPAIVEKELE

-921 EFNKQAESLLQAKQE
+921 EFNKQAASLIQAKQE

-982 SAKNLFT
+982 SAKKLFT
-989 SSTTASEDYSDP
+989 SGITASEDYSDP

-1032 TPKQV
+1032 TPNQINE
-1037 DALGL
+1037 LGL

-1052 STTEDILDVDNG
+1052 STTEDALDVDNG

-1107 TALEYNNGT
+1107 TSLYYANGT
-1116 PRFRGEE
+1116 PRFRSDEE
-1123 KEKAEMYSN
+1123 EQATAYAN
-1132 AWRDYRA
+1132 AWKDYRSQ
-1139 TLFSAPADDYRI
+1139 LFSAPADDYRI

-1173 GILIPETKI
+1173 GILIPESKI

-1197 VHNGEAINFPVGV
+1197 VHNGEAISFPVGV

-1372 EGDTP
+1372 QGDTP

-1395 KYSTLNGVEF
+1395 KYATLSGVEF

-1427 YDVDGETVNDYTL
+1427 YDVNGETVNDYTL
-1440 SGDRV
+1440 SGNRV

-1465 ITQGLAADPDKMS
+1465 ITQALAADEQKMS

-1488 AEEKGEKFDATKTDE
+1488 AEEKGEKFDATKTNE

-1508 YLSNVIA
+1508 YLSNAIA
-1515 SDLQLQLA
+1515 SDLQNQLA
-1523 PVEEVVEEE
+1523 PVEEEVVTPDEVYEELSE
-1532 VSDIESKKANVESAF
+1532 EIEKSRNESIELQELEDKKADTEKRRQEELKEFESY
-1547 TSKINSATFQD
+1547 KPDINNLLAKDRPNFKNYYNNFKEGVTEKYKANQVR
-1558 ESIKKQKDERIAAAA
+1558 KQ
-1573 NGEKNVDM
+1573 
-1581 RGINAYLEVRG
+1581 INA
-1592 NKIRKAFKELF
+1592 K
-1603 KDKPTISI
+1603 
-1611 VNTIKSLL
+1611 
-1619 IKASTTYQK
+1619 
-1628 VGKNDFTIDN
+1628 
-1638 YNSILERIDK
+1638 YN
-1648 LDIQNITDT
+1648 
-1657 QLKDIV
+1657 
-1663 DSFINSS
+1663 
-1670 SSLYQLGESVNYDA
+1670 A
-1684 ELAALESN
+1684 ELAALESGK
-1692 EEAPESD
+1692 EAPESD
-1699 TYNPDNTEYPDVAF
+1699 TYNPDNTEYPDVPF
-1713 RKVGGVDVDRITD
+1713 RKVGGVDVDRMTD
-1726 ADMEAFKEWHA
+1726 TDIEAFKEWHA
-1737 ANVPNIPF
+1737 VNVPNIPF
-1745 EVLANIITT
+1745 EVLTNIITT

-1802 TEFKSKPGK
+1802 TEFKSKSGK

-1889 KEEVLRESN
+1889 KERTLNETD

-2055 VKGLKL
+2055 IKGLKL

-2107 NVPFKDFSNDDWRYF
+2107 NIPFKDFSNDDWRYF

-2137 IQYKSG
+2137 IQYKTG

-2173 VPKSIISLKNKVYVI
+2173 VPKSIVSFDRKNKVYVI

-2443 KQLNN
+2443 KQL
-2448 IYSLDGINK
+2448 
-2457 IESKLEELNKIK
+2457 K
-2469 NKSEEDVKEIDSL
+2469 NVSDKAKE
-2482 NIQLE
+2482 
-2487 DLKKKPYQLRFFKD
+2487 LRFFKD
-2501 ILFKEDLE
+2501 ILFKDDLA
-2509 AINDLIEKNATQEQ
+2509 AINKLIENNATQEQ
-2523 VEDYINKNI
+2523 VEDYINENI
-2532 TSVNEAIEKFIT
+2532 ASVNEAIEKFIT

-2558 EALLVDEEV
+2558 EALLVDEGV

-2728 WSDGAE
+2728 WSNEAE

-2754 NDALEAHDKELV
+2754 NDTLEAHDKELL

-2846 NVDGSFNEEAFNNNV
+2846 NADGSFNDEAFNNNI

-2973 ENGKF
+2973 ENGEF

-3082 KNKFGKKTGDEIL
+3082 KNKFGNKTGDEIL

-3512 SDYYT
+3512 SGYYT

-3579 IISSVDNVLK
+3579 IISSVDNVLN

-3609 IFRLEKDDMRIITED
+3609 IFRLEQDDMRIITED

-3748 SVAILQGGY
+3748 SVSILQGGY

-3762 IKNIIPIEDYSDIVT
+3762 IKNIMPIEDYSDIVT

-3871 VKNDFVKVPRVVTDK
+3871 IKNDFVKVPRVVTDK
-3886 KTGANIDMVT
+3886 KNGATIDMVT

-3940 NGDFQS
+3940 NGEFQS

-3971 SVIENGTIQINQEIP
+3971 SVIENGTIQIDQEIP

-4006 TEVESENVSNND
+4006 
-4018 ILQLEVN
+4018 
-4025 ALEQQISELK
+4025 ALEENKTYGSFGTDKEAFDAYRKGFLPALK
-4035 EIKELVSE
+4035 ELYAKRKELSKE
-4043 GQIEM
+4043 DDTNWKELAGIIDKKLE
-4048 IVLNDLPKI
+4048 LEN
-4057 SPESAKKETGAKTG
+4057 KETLT
-4071 NAKDISTS
+4071 NDQSNE
-4079 MLSKNGVTVEQAAH
+4079 L
-4093 NIWEN
+4093 
-4098 NFGIDSD
+4098 
-4105 ITTQDVRDIIID
+4105 ID
-4117 ILSSGSKTNYASQFD
+4117 IYVRLIDEFGMEIKPKEEIKPGQQFD
-4132 NSDEIK
+4132 
-4138 RLTQE
+4138 LFPQE
-4143 LNDKKTQLEPKVK
+4143 D
-4156 IKTSKPLPGQLD
+4156 
-4168 LFQEE
+4168 
-4173 ESWKEEDNND
+4173 ESWKKEDNND
-4183 TCVPF
+4183 TCAPF

>member
-40 DLSGRDVED
+40 DLSGKDVED

-150 AEVDQNFLPN
+150 TEVDQNFLPN

-187 VKNAG
+187 VKNSG
-192 FAVGAMASGNIA
+192 FAVGAMVSGNIA

-494 LTGGLMQANRTYE
+494 LTGGLMQAKGTYN

-653 EKGNPVLGPNGEQY
+653 EKGDPVLGANGEQY

-693 QVTSALSSFGIST
+693 QVTSALTSFGIST

-742 SLKTALVDT
+742 GLKTALVDT

-781 EDNAPVTVEQKEK
+781 KDNAPVTVEQKEK
-794 VEGKARPVIVEKELE
+794 VEGKTRPVVVEKELE

-885 DVLSTSKFSEIEKP
+885 YVLSTSKFSEIEKP
-899 TVNKLDYVNSL
+899 TVNKLDHVNSL

-921 EFNKQAESLLQAKQE
+921 EFNKQAASLLQEKQE

-1052 STTEDILDVDNG
+1052 SSTEDILDVDNG

-1132 AWRDYRA
+1132 AWRDYRS

-1173 GILIPETKI
+1173 GILIPESKI

-1280 APNQISL
+1280 APNQISI

-1303 TDIANNESAIID
+1303 TDVANNESAIID

-1405 NLKAAAPKKAAPAKT
+1405 NLKAAAPKKAAPAKA

-1450 SVTDGVVSAIVVSNP
+1450 SVTDGVVSAIVISNP

-1523 PVEEVVEEE
+1523 PAEEEVVEEVVEEE
-1532 VSDIESKKANVESAF
+1532 PVV
-1547 TSKINSATFQD
+1547 
-1558 ESIKKQKDERIAAAA
+1558 
-1573 NGEKNVDM
+1573 
-1581 RGINAYLEVRG
+1581 
-1592 NKIRKAFKELF
+1592 
-1603 KDKPTISI
+1603 
-1611 VNTIKSLL
+1611 
-1619 IKASTTYQK
+1619 
-1628 VGKNDFTIDN
+1628 
-1638 YNSILERIDK
+1638 
-1648 LDIQNITDT
+1648 
-1657 QLKDIV
+1657 
-1663 DSFINSS
+1663 
-1670 SSLYQLGESVNYDA
+1670 
-1684 ELAALESN
+1684 

-1713 RKVGGVDVDRITD
+1713 RKVGGVDVDRMTD
-1726 ADMEAFKEWHA
+1726 ADIEAFKEWHA

-1789 NAMLTSE
+1789 NAMLTPE

-1802 TEFKSKPGK
+1802 TEFKSKSGK

-1868 AFVTKPSVKS
+1868 AFVTKPYVKS

-1889 KEEVLRESN
+1889 KEEVLKESD

-1966 LGASTWRD
+1966 LGASTWKD

-1988 NFSAEDVISINDE
+1988 NFNSEDVISINDE

-2055 VKGLKL
+2055 IKGLKL

-2076 NTSSVSV
+2076 NTSSVSA

-2137 IQYKSG
+2137 IQYKTG

-2173 VPKSIISLKNKVYVI
+2173 VPKSIVSFDKKNKVYVI

-2197 SSDEGMVDMLSAI
+2197 KSTEGMVDMLSAI

-2220 KLNTSQKNT
+2220 KLNTSQQNT

-2256 VKGQLSK
+2256 IKGHLSK

-2322 MFSANSQVLKK
+2322 MFSVNSQVLKK

-2406 TISFRNVEKGTAWK
+2406 TISFRNVEKGTTWK

-2443 KQLNN
+2443 KQLKNV
-2448 IYSLDGINK
+2448 S
-2457 IESKLEELNKIK
+2457 SKA
-2469 NKSEEDVKEIDSL
+2469 KE
-2482 NIQLE
+2482 
-2487 DLKKKPYQLRFFKD
+2487 LRFFKD
-2501 ILFKEDLE
+2501 ILFEEDLA
-2509 AINDLIEKNATQEQ
+2509 AINGLIENNATQEQ
-2523 VEDYINKNI
+2523 VEDYINENI
-2532 TSVNEAIEKFIT
+2532 ASINEAIEKFIT

-2558 EALLVDEEV
+2558 EALLVDEGV

-2590 TVLDNLMTFAAA
+2590 AVLDNLMTFTAA

-2689 NVAGSLSNLVENYSD
+2689 NIAGSLSNLVKNYSD

-2728 WSDGAE
+2728 WSDEAE

-2754 NDALEAHDKELV
+2754 NDALEAHDKALV

-2846 NVDGSFNEEAFNNNV
+2846 NTDGSFNEEAFNNNV

-3037 WEKISKADYNKLS
+3037 WEKISKADYSKLS

-3082 KNKFGKKTGDEIL
+3082 KNKFGNKTGDEIL

-3233 IFDEADITS
+3233 IFDEADITL
-3242 EFIQELSEQG
+3242 EFVQELSEQG

-3319 NRNYMTSL
+3319 NRNYMTGL

-3354 KVYIDPSKFEV
+3354 KVYIDPSKFAV
-3365 ISEKDRKILGDGKV
+3365 ISEKDKKILGDGKV

-3512 SDYYT
+3512 SGYYT

-3609 IFRLEKDDMRIITED
+3609 IFRLEQDDMRIITED

-3696 LQIVSGDRVD
+3696 LQIVSGNRVD

-3713 IANIKDAYDEDIYV
+3713 MANIKDAYDEDIYV

-3777 PVVNSIVSDKLL
+3777 PVVNFIVSDESLQ
-3789 KAFSQGMFQ
+3789 AFAQGMFQ

-3824 EKLNSIGEHYADIYQ
+3824 EQVNSIGEHYADVYQ

-3844 FPNIGA
+3844 FPNISA

-3886 KTGANIDMVT
+3886 KNGANIDMVT

-3940 NGDFQS
+3940 NGEFQS

-3956 GDGQRASEHYSDFRR
+3956 GDGQRASEHYSDFRQ

-4006 TEVESENVSNND
+4006 T
-4018 ILQLEVN
+4018 Q
-4025 ALEQQISELK
+4025 
-4035 EIKELVSE
+4035 
-4043 GQIEM
+4043 
-4048 IVLNDLPKI
+4048 
-4057 SPESAKKETGAKTG
+4057 ETA
-4071 NAKDISTS
+4071 
-4079 MLSKNGVTVEQAAH
+4079 EQA
-4093 NIWEN
+4093 
-4098 NFGIDSD
+4098 
-4105 ITTQDVRDIIID
+4105 
-4117 ILSSGSKTNYASQFD
+4117 
-4132 NSDEIK
+4132 
-4138 RLTQE
+4138 
-4143 LNDKKTQLEPKVK
+4143 
-4156 IKTSKPLPGQLD
+4156 KPGEQLD

>member
-150 AEVDQNFLPN
+150 TEVDQNFLPN

-192 FAVGAMASGNIA
+192 FAVGAMVSGNIA

-244 AFSAAKNTEAAAILE
+244 AFSSAKNTEAAAILE

-267 IALRTSKMAQLDKA
+267 IALRTSKMAQIDKA
-281 KLAFSGFND
+281 KIAFSGFND

-345 AESVGK
+345 SESVGK

-358 ALLGITEYVQ
+358 ALLGVTEYVQ

-494 LTGGLMQANRTYE
+494 LTGGLMQAKGTYNE
-507 EATAI
+507 TTAI

-556 GDELEARDLQSDL
+556 GDELEARDLQLDL

-706 GELLNSINENDKPN
+706 VELLNSINENDKPN

-742 SLKTALVDT
+742 GLKTALVDT
-751 IELSMRRRQFM
+751 IELSMRRRQFI

-910 DNQQLINAIEK
+910 DDQQLINAIEK

-989 SSTTASEDYSDP
+989 SGITASEDYSDP

-1042 TGLIEMSYGD
+1042 TGLIKMSYGD
-1052 STTEDILDVDNG
+1052 STAEDILDVDNG

-1086 KLSEVGEQVDMNQVV
+1086 KLSEVGEQVDMNQFV

-1372 EGDTP
+1372 QGDTP

-1395 KYSTLNGVEF
+1395 KYATLSGIEF
-1405 NLKAAAPKKAAPAKT
+1405 NLKAAAPKKAAPAKA

-1515 SDLQLQLA
+1515 SDLQNQLA

-1532 VSDIESKKANVESAF
+1532 LVVSNVEKEKQEALLNVQRGLDNRQDQLLVSA
-1547 TSKINSATFQD
+1547 SATDASVGNYAKYGDKATPIELTKEEQK
-1558 ESIKKQKDERIAAAA
+1558 EVKKQFKLYDDGDLSTEEFNEWRFNFSNRVLNRVKSELSAS
-1573 NGEKNVDM
+1573 GE
-1581 RGINAYLEVRG
+1581 
-1592 NKIRKAFKELF
+1592 
-1603 KDKPTISI
+1603 
-1611 VNTIKSLL
+1611 
-1619 IKASTTYQK
+1619 
-1628 VGKNDFTIDN
+1628 
-1638 YNSILERIDK
+1638 
-1648 LDIQNITDT
+1648 
-1657 QLKDIV
+1657 
-1663 DSFINSS
+1663 
-1670 SSLYQLGESVNYDA
+1670 ESVV
-1684 ELAALESN
+1684 

-1713 RKVGGVDVDRITD
+1713 RKVGGVDVDRMTD

-1745 EVLANIITT
+1745 EVLTNIITT
-1754 HDGEKAWG
+1754 YDGEKAWG

-1789 NAMLTSE
+1789 NAMLTSD

-1802 TEFKSKPGK
+1802 NEFKSKSGK

-1889 KEEVLRESN
+1889 KEEVLRESD

-1988 NFSAEDVISINDE
+1988 NFNAEDVISINDE

-2035 AAVNPEGN
+2035 AATNQEGN
-2043 ISLELPKPEFSS
+2043 ISLVLPKPEFSS

-2076 NTSSVSV
+2076 NTSSVSA
-2083 AVDKLAELSN
+2083 AVDKLAELSD

-2107 NVPFKDFSNDDWRYF
+2107 NVPFSKFSNDDWRYF

-2173 VPKSIISLKNKVYVI
+2173 VPKSIISFDRKNKVYVI

-2197 SSDEGMVDMLSAI
+2197 NSVEGMVDMLSAI

-2220 KLNTSQKNT
+2220 KLNTSQQNT

-2234 TSIKAYLGK
+2234 TSTKAYLGK

-2406 TISFRNVEKGTAWK
+2406 TISFRNIEKGTAWK

-2443 KQLNN
+2443 KQLKNV
-2448 IYSLDGINK
+2448 S
-2457 IESKLEELNKIK
+2457 SKA
-2469 NKSEEDVKEIDSL
+2469 KE
-2482 NIQLE
+2482 
-2487 DLKKKPYQLRFFKD
+2487 LRFFKD
-2501 ILFKEDLE
+2501 ILFEEDLA
-2509 AINDLIEKNATQEQ
+2509 AINKLIQNNATQEQ

-2532 TSVNEAIEKFIT
+2532 ASINEAIEKFIT

-2558 EALLVDEEV
+2558 EALLVEEGV

-2590 TVLDNLMTFAAA
+2590 SVLDNLMTFSAA

-2689 NVAGSLSNLVENYSD
+2689 NIAGSLSNLVKNYSE

-2728 WSDGAE
+2728 WSNEAE

-2754 NDALEAHDKELV
+2754 NNALEAHDKALV

-2846 NVDGSFNEEAFNNNV
+2846 NADGSFNEEAFNNNV

-2915 DILNK
+2915 EILNK

-2997 MVNKALISPK
+2997 MINKALISPK

-3082 KNKFGKKTGDEIL
+3082 KNKFGNKTGDEIL

-3121 SVEVFKVKGFLPQ
+3121 SIEVFKVKGFLPQ

-3186 KKHYGE
+3186 KKYYGE

-3242 EFIQELSEQG
+3242 EFVQELSEQG

-3279 LPENFDRLISPVDD
+3279 LRENFDRLISPVDD

-3298 LSEKLDKLRG
+3298 LSEKLDGLRG
-3308 YNEGDIKNRLL
+3308 YNEGNIKNRLL

-3498 TEAKVTPANFESNI
+3498 TEAKITPANFESNI
-3512 SDYYT
+3512 SGYYT

-3579 IISSVDNVLK
+3579 IISSVDNILN

-3609 IFRLEKDDMRIITED
+3609 IFRLEQDDMRIITED

-3679 QLEKAKAKYPK
+3679 QLEKAKAKYPN

-3696 LQIVSGDRVD
+3696 LQIVSSDRVD

-3738 ELNQLYKDLV
+3738 ELNQLYKDVV
-3748 SVAILQGGY
+3748 SVSILQGGY

-3762 IKNIIPIEDYSDIVT
+3762 IKNIIPIEDYSNIVT
-3777 PVVNSIVSDKLL
+3777 PVVTFIVSDESLQ
-3789 KAFSQGMFQ
+3789 AFSQGMFQ

-3811 QPKFFLSADMPVG
+3811 QPKFFLSADMPVD
-3824 EKLNSIGEHYADIYQ
+3824 EQVNSIGEHYADVYQ

-3844 FPNIGA
+3844 FPNISA

-3886 KTGANIDMVT
+3886 KNGANIDMVT

-3940 NGDFQS
+3940 NGEFQS

-3956 GDGQRASEHYSDFRR
+3956 GDGQRASEHYSDFRQ

-4006 TEVESENVSNND
+4006 T
-4018 ILQLEVN
+4018 Q
-4025 ALEQQISELK
+4025 
-4035 EIKELVSE
+4035 
-4043 GQIEM
+4043 
-4048 IVLNDLPKI
+4048 
-4057 SPESAKKETGAKTG
+4057 ETA
-4071 NAKDISTS
+4071 
-4079 MLSKNGVTVEQAAH
+4079 EQA
-4093 NIWEN
+4093 
-4098 NFGIDSD
+4098 
-4105 ITTQDVRDIIID
+4105 
-4117 ILSSGSKTNYASQFD
+4117 
-4132 NSDEIK
+4132 
-4138 RLTQE
+4138 
-4143 LNDKKTQLEPKVK
+4143 
-4156 IKTSKPLPGQLD
+4156 KPGEQLD
-4168 LFQEE
+4168 LFNE

>member
-187 VKNAG
+187 VKNSG
-192 FAVGAMASGNIA
+192 FAVGAMVSGNIA

-494 LTGGLMQANRTYE
+494 LTGGLMQAKGTYN

-1405 NLKAAAPKKAAPAKT
+1405 NLKAAAPKKAAPVKT

-1532 VSDIESKKANVESAF
+1532 VFDIESKKANVESAF

-1603 KDKPTISI
+1603 KDKSTINI

-1670 SSLYQLGESVNYDA
+1670 SSLYQLGKSVNYDA
-1684 ELAALESN
+1684 ELAALEGN
-1692 EEAPESD
+1692 EEATESD

-1713 RKVGGVDVDRITD
+1713 RKVGGVDVDRMTD
-1726 ADMEAFKEWHA
+1726 ADIEAFKEWHA

-1802 TEFKSKPGK
+1802 TEFKSKSGK

-1988 NFSAEDVISINDE
+1988 NFNSEDVISINDE

-2173 VPKSIISLKNKVYVI
+2173 VPKSIVSFDRKNKVYVI

-2443 KQLNN
+2443 KQL
-2448 IYSLDGINK
+2448 
-2457 IESKLEELNKIK
+2457 K
-2469 NKSEEDVKEIDSL
+2469 NVSDKAKE
-2482 NIQLE
+2482 
-2487 DLKKKPYQLRFFKD
+2487 LRFFKD
-2501 ILFKEDLE
+2501 ILFEEDLA
-2509 AINDLIEKNATQEQ
+2509 AINELIDNNATQEQ

-2532 TSVNEAIEKFIT
+2532 ASINEAIEKFIT

-2558 EALLVDEEV
+2558 EALLVDEGV

-2590 TVLDNLMTFAAA
+2590 AVLDNLMTFSAA

-2689 NVAGSLSNLVENYSD
+2689 NIAGSLSNLVKNYSE

-2728 WSDGAE
+2728 WSDEAE

-2790 MFDLVLDKFSQMPIY
+2790 NFDLVLDKFSQMPIY

-2846 NVDGSFNEEAFNNNV
+2846 NTDGSFNEEAFNNNV

-3298 LSEKLDKLRG
+3298 LSEKLDALRG

-3512 SDYYT
+3512 SGYYT

-3738 ELNQLYKDLV
+3738 ELNQLYKNLV

-3871 VKNDFVKVPRVVTDK
+3871 IKNDFVKVPRVVTDK
-3886 KTGANIDMVT
+3886 KNGATIDMVT

-3905 ATRKKK
+3905 ALRKKK

-3940 NGDFQS
+3940 NGEFQS

-3971 SVIENGTIQINQEIP
+3971 SVIENGTIQIDQEIP

-4006 TEVESENVSNND
+4006 T
-4018 ILQLEVN
+4018 Q
-4025 ALEQQISELK
+4025 
-4035 EIKELVSE
+4035 
-4043 GQIEM
+4043 
-4048 IVLNDLPKI
+4048 
-4057 SPESAKKETGAKTG
+4057 ETA
-4071 NAKDISTS
+4071 
-4079 MLSKNGVTVEQAAH
+4079 EQA
-4093 NIWEN
+4093 
-4098 NFGIDSD
+4098 
-4105 ITTQDVRDIIID
+4105 
-4117 ILSSGSKTNYASQFD
+4117 
-4132 NSDEIK
+4132 
-4138 RLTQE
+4138 
-4143 LNDKKTQLEPKVK
+4143 
-4156 IKTSKPLPGQLD
+4156 KPGEQLD